1 MRKLNPVSRSAPKR
15 GNSCFLG
22 IGTSMRLIAILLCS
36 LFSTTAFS
44 APTAT
49 DYGLK
54 VAGVDVTSDNC
65 ADLSVIDGVKGTV
78 SYDPATKTLTLQDAT
93 IDKADAVNVKNVSVD
108 GLKVNI
114 VGTNNLTSDYGANIA
129 IGKETTFQGTGTL
142 KMKSNYY
149 GISVTRNDI
158 NNTIRDCKMYIE
170 GVTGLDGFFSNTT
183 LTIINAYIEIISTKA
198 AINRCDNLY
207 LQRCAITEPTGAVF
221 DASQRSIVVDGARVT
236 GKLVIAPEK
245 PVFKVAGVE
254 VTDANSGNLTTIA
267 GVEGKASYDPE
278 TQTLTLDN
286 ATITTNAVAGIANES
301 ATGLQVKLV
310 GNNTITSA
318 SAAGMVIGRQTRIVG
333 DGKLKVTSTGAS
345 AILMQGAPLSIEDCS
360 VVAEG
365 KYGIYADKG
374 DVKEVLTIRTA
385 SVEAQGASGSIAGLS
400 NLLLDRCIIN
410 QPQGA
415 AYDKALKGVAKD
427 GGLVTD
433 RVVIDI
439 EKYGLLIGGIEV
451 TSANYDDIYL
461 FPGVAGSLHYDPAKK
476 ILKMAYVNI
485 PTDDDKVAVHN
496 QSVDGLKIEMKGDN
510 TMSGGTGCILER
522 PTTITGSGNM
532 TITGTKGCGVALK
545 NTMLTIKGVEVRVSG
560 TTEGISGDKSADCGL
575 AVNDAH
581 VEAEGSQG
589 SVVGISKLQLNTCY
603 IKEPSGAA
611 FDATLKGVA
620 AKGAL
625 VKEKVV
631 MTPPIK
637 YGVMVAGVN
646 VSSDNCA
653 DLSVIDGVKGTVS
666 YDPATKTLTLKDA
679 TIDKPGD
686 DNIYNYGLDGLKIKV
701 LGTNSLTSDNSIS
714 IAIKEETTFVGNGTL
729 KIKSNYTGIGI
740 RRNEVNCTISECK
753 MYIEGVDGIDGN
765 FANNDLTI
773 RGAYIEL
780 DCRDDL
786 ISSITNLHLV
796 DCEIK
801 QPKGAVYDTA
811 LKAIVVDGVKQ
822 KGKLVIEPTT
832 DGIGAIDAD
841 VPARKQGIYTL
852 QGVKVAQDWNS
863 LPPGIYIRDG
873 KKMIKR

>member
-1 MRKLNPVSRSAPKR
+1 
-15 GNSCFLG
+15 
-22 IGTSMRLIAILLCS
+22 MRLIAILLCS

-93 IDKADAVNVKNVSVD
+93 IDKADEFTIENISVD

-114 VGTNNLTSDYGANIA
+114 VGTNNLS
-129 IGKETTFQGTGTL
+129 TTKFSSISVEKTTNFQGSGTL
-142 KMKSNYY
+142 KVKGKSY
-149 GISVTRNDI
+149 GISFGTNNLDI
-158 NNTIRDCKMYIE
+158 IIRDCKMYIE
-170 GVTGLDGFFSNTT
+170 GEWGIDGFFVNTN
-183 LTIINAYIEIISTKA
+183 LTIINANIEINSLRE
-198 AINRCDNLY
+198 AITRIDNLS
-207 LQRCAITEPTGAVF
+207 LLRCAITEPAGAIF
-221 DASQRSIVVDGARVT
+221 DASQRCLVVGGAYVS
-236 GKLVIAPEK
+236 KLVIAPEK

-286 ATITTNAVAGIANES
+286 ATITTNAVAGIANDG

-333 DGKLKVTSTGAS
+333 DGKLKVTSTGTS

-374 DVKEVLTIRTA
+374 DVKEVLTVRTA

-400 NLLLDRCIIN
+400 NLLLVRCIIS

-439 EKYGLLIGGIEV
+439 EKYGLLIGGIDV
-451 TSANYDDIYL
+451 TSANYDAIDKL
-461 FPGVAGSLHYDPAKK
+461 PGVTGFLSYDPAKK
-476 ILKMAYVNI
+476 ILRMAYAAI

-496 QSVDGLKIEMKGDN
+496 QSVDGLKIEMTGN
-510 TMSGGTGCILER
+510 NAMSGGTGCILER

-545 NTMLTIKGVEVRVSG
+545 NTMLTIKGIEVRVSG
-560 TTEGISGDKSADCGL
+560 ATEGISGDKSAGCGL
-575 AVNDAH
+575 AVYDAH

-637 YGVMVAGVN
+637 YGVMVAGVE
-646 VSSDNCA
+646 VTVDNCA

-679 TIDKPGD
+679 TIDKSGD
-686 DNIYNYGLDGLKIKV
+686 YNIYNYGLDGLKIKV
-701 LGTNSLTSDNSIS
+701 LGTNSLTSDNDIS
-714 IAIKEETTFVGNGTL
+714 INLKEEATFVGNGTL
-729 KIKSNYTGIGI
+729 KIKSNYYGIGI
-740 RRNEVNCTISECK
+740 RRDEVNCTISECK
-753 MYIEGVDGIDGN
+753 MYIESVSGIDGN
-765 FANNDLTI
+765 WEGNDLTI

-786 ISSITNLHLV
+786 ITCITNLHLV

-801 QPKGAVYDTA
+801 QPKGAVYDTS
-811 LKAIVVDGVKQ
+811 LQAIVVDGVKQ

-832 DGIGAIDAD
+832 DGIGTIDAD

>member
-1 MRKLNPVSRSAPKR
+1 
-15 GNSCFLG
+15 
-22 IGTSMRLIAILLCS
+22 MRLIAILLCS
-36 LFSTTAFS
+36 LFSTAAFS

-78 SYDPATKTLTLQDAT
+78 NYDPATKTLTLQDAT
-93 IDKADAVNVKNVSVD
+93 IDKADEFTIENKSVD

-114 VGTNNLTSDYGANIA
+114 VGTNNLSTTKFSSISVE
-129 IGKETTFQGTGTL
+129 KTTTFQGSGTL
-142 KMKSNYY
+142 KVKGNSY
-149 GISVTRNDI
+149 GISFG
-158 NNTIRDCKMYIE
+158 NNNLDVIIRDCKMYIE
-170 GVTGLDGFFSNTT
+170 GEWGIDGFFVNTN
-183 LTIINAYIEIISTKA
+183 LTIINANIEINSLKE
-198 AINRCDNLY
+198 AITRIDNLS
-207 LQRCAITEPTGAVF
+207 LQRCAITEPAGAIF
-221 DASQRSIVVDGARVT
+221 DASQRCLVVGGAYVS
-236 GKLVIAPEK
+236 KLVIAPEK

-254 VTDANSGNLTTIA
+254 VTDANRGNLTTIA

-286 ATITTNAVAGIANES
+286 ATITTNAVAGIANEG

-333 DGKLKVTSTGAS
+333 DGKLKVTSTGTS
-345 AILMQGAPLSIEDCS
+345 AILMQGAPLSIEGCS

-400 NLLLDRCIIN
+400 NLLLDRCIIS

-433 RVVIDI
+433 RVVIGI

-451 TSANYDDIYL
+451 TSANYDAIDKL
-461 FPGVAGSLHYDPAKK
+461 PGVTGSLSYDPAKK
-476 ILKMAYVNI
+476 ILRMAYVNI

-496 QSVDGLKIEMKGDN
+496 QSVDGLKIEMTGEN
-510 TMSGGTGCILER
+510 AMSGGTGCILER

-545 NTMLTIKGVEVRVSG
+545 NTMLTIKGIEVRVSG
-560 TTEGISGDKSADCGL
+560 ATEGISGDKSAGCGL

-620 AKGAL
+620 VKGVL

-637 YGVMVAGVN
+637 YGVMVAGVE
-646 VSSDNCA
+646 VTGDNCA

-679 TIDKPGD
+679 TIDKSGD

-701 LGTNSLTSDNSIS
+701 LGTNSLTSDHAVSINL
-714 IAIKEETTFVGNGTL
+714 KEETTFVGNGTL
-729 KIKSNYTGIGI
+729 KIKSDYYGIGI

-765 FANNDLTI
+765 FSKNDLTI

-786 ISSITNLHLV
+786 ITCITNLHLV

-801 QPKGAVYDTA
+801 QPKGAVYDTS
-811 LKAIVVDGVKQ
+811 LQAIVVDGVKQ
-822 KGKLVIEPTT
+822 TGKLIIEPTT
-832 DGIGAIDAD
+832 DGIGTIDAD

>member
-1 MRKLNPVSRSAPKR
+1 
-15 GNSCFLG
+15 
-22 IGTSMRLIAILLCS
+22 MRLIAIVLCS

-78 SYDPATKTLTLQDAT
+78 SYAPATKTLTLQDAT
-93 IDKADAVNVKNVSVD
+93 IDKADEFTIENISVD

-114 VGTNNLTSDYGANIA
+114 VGTNNLSTTKFSSISVE
-129 IGKETTFQGTGTL
+129 KTTTFQGTGTL
-142 KMKSNYY
+142 KVKGKSY
-149 GISVTRNDI
+149 GISFGNNNLDI
-158 NNTIRDCKMYIE
+158 IIRDCKMYIE
-170 GVTGLDGFFSNTT
+170 GEWGIDGFFVNTN
-183 LTIINAYIEIISTKA
+183 LTIINANIEINSLKE
-198 AINRCDNLY
+198 AITRMDNLS
-207 LQRCAITEPTGAVF
+207 LQRCAITEPAGAIF
-221 DASQRSIVVDGARVT
+221 DASQRCLVVGGAYVS
-236 GKLVIAPEK
+236 KLVIAPEK

-278 TQTLTLDN
+278 TLTLTLDN
-286 ATITTNAVAGIANES
+286 AIITTNAVAGIANES

-374 DVKEVLTIRTA
+374 DAKEVLTIRTA

-400 NLLLDRCIIN
+400 NLLLDRCIIS

-433 RVVIDI
+433 RVVIGI
-439 EKYGLLIGGIEV
+439 EKYGLLIGGIDV
-451 TSANYDDIYL
+451 TSANYDAIDQI
-461 FPGVAGSLHYDPAKK
+461 PGVTGSLSYDPAKK
-476 ILKMAYVNI
+476 ILRMVYAAI

-496 QSVDGLKIEMKGDN
+496 QSVDGLKIEMTGEN
-510 TMSGGTGCILER
+510 AMSGGTGCILER

-545 NTMLTIKGVEVRVSG
+545 NTMLTIKGIEVRVSG
-560 TTEGISGDKSADCGL
+560 ATEGISGDKSAGCGL

-637 YGVMVAGVN
+637 YGVMVAGVE
-646 VSSDNCA
+646 VTGDNCA

-679 TIDKPGD
+679 TIDKSGD

-701 LGTNSLTSDNSIS
+701 LGTNSLTSDNSTSIS
-714 IAIKEETTFVGNGTL
+714 LKEETTFVGNGTL
-729 KIKSNYTGIGI
+729 KIKSNYYGIGI
-740 RRNEVNCTISECK
+740 RRDEVNCTISECK

-765 FANNDLTI
+765 FSKNDLTI

-786 ISSITNLHLV
+786 ITCITNLHLV

-801 QPKGAVYDTA
+801 QPKGAIYDTS
-811 LKAIVVDGVKQ
+811 LQAIVVDGVKQ

-832 DGIGAIDAD
+832 DGIGTIDAD

>member
-93 IDKADAVNVKNVSVD
+93 IDKADEFTIENISVD

-114 VGTNNLTSDYGANIA
+114 VGTNNLSTTKFSSISVE
-129 IGKETTFQGTGTL
+129 KTTTFQGSGTL
-142 KMKSNYY
+142 KVKGKSY
-149 GISVTRNDI
+149 GISFG
-158 NNTIRDCKMYIE
+158 NNNLDVIIRDCKMYIE
-170 GVTGLDGFFSNTT
+170 GEWGIDGFFVNTN
-183 LTIINAYIEIISTKA
+183 LTIINANIEINSLKE
-198 AINRCDNLY
+198 AITRIDNLS
-207 LQRCAITEPTGAVF
+207 LQRCAITEPAGAIF
-221 DASQRSIVVDGARVT
+221 DASQRCLVVGGAYVS
-236 GKLVIAPEK
+236 KLVIAPEK

-278 TQTLTLDN
+278 TLTLTLDN

-333 DGKLKVTSTGAS
+333 DGKLKVTSTGTS
-345 AILMQGAPLSIEDCS
+345 AILMQGAPLSIDGCS

-400 NLLLDRCIIN
+400 NLLLDRCIIS

-439 EKYGLLIGGIEV
+439 EKYGLLIGGIDV
-451 TSANYDDIYL
+451 TSANYDAIDKL
-461 FPGVAGSLHYDPAKK
+461 PGVTGSLSYDPAKK
-476 ILKMAYVNI
+476 ILRMVYAAI

-496 QSVDGLKIEMKGDN
+496 QSVDGLKIEMTGN
-510 TMSGGTGCILER
+510 NAMSGGTGCILER

-560 TTEGISGDKSADCGL
+560 ATEGISGDKSAGCGL

-637 YGVMVAGVN
+637 YGVMVAGVE
-646 VSSDNCA
+646 VTVDNCA

-679 TIDKPGD
+679 TIDKSGD

-701 LGTNSLTSDNSIS
+701 LGTNSLTSDNGTSINL
-714 IAIKEETTFVGNGTL
+714 KEETTFVGNGTL
-729 KIKSNYTGIGI
+729 KIKSDYYGIGI
-740 RRNEVNCTISECK
+740 RNNEVNCTISECK
-753 MYIEGVDGIDGN
+753 IYIEGVDGIDGY
-765 FANNDLTI
+765 FVKNDLTI

-780 DCRDDL
+780 DCRDDF
-786 ISSITNLHLV
+786 ITCITNLHLV

-811 LKAIVVDGVKQ
+811 LQAIVVDGVKQ

-832 DGIGAIDAD
+832 DGIGTIDAD

>member
-1 MRKLNPVSRSAPKR
+1 MSKLNPVSRSAPKR

-36 LFSTTAFS
+36 LFSTAAFS

-78 SYDPATKTLTLQDAT
+78 SYDPATKTLTLQNAT
-93 IDKADAVNVKNVSVD
+93 IDKAGEFTIENINVD

-114 VGTNNLTSDYGANIA
+114 VGTNNLSTTKFSSISVE
-129 IGKETTFQGTGTL
+129 KTTTFQGSGTL
-142 KMKSNYY
+142 KVKGNSY
-149 GISVTRNDI
+149 GISAARNNLDI
-158 NNTIRDCKMYIE
+158 IIRDCKMYIE
-170 GVTGLDGFFSNTT
+170 GEWGIDGFFVNTN
-183 LTIINAYIEIISTKA
+183 LTIINANIEINSLRE
-198 AINRCDNLY
+198 AITRMDNLS
-207 LQRCAITEPTGAVF
+207 LQRCAITEPAGAIF
-221 DASQRSIVVDGARVT
+221 DASQRCLVVGGAYVS
-236 GKLVIAPEK
+236 KLVIAPEK

-286 ATITTNAVAGIANES
+286 ATITTNAVAGIANEG

-333 DGKLKVTSTGAS
+333 DGKLKVTSTGTS
-345 AILMQGAPLSIEDCS
+345 AILMQGAPLSIEGCS

-400 NLLLDRCIIN
+400 NLLLVRCIIS

-433 RVVIDI
+433 RVVIGI
-439 EKYGLLIGGIEV
+439 EKYGLLIGGIDV
-451 TSANYDDIYL
+451 TSANYNAIDQI
-461 FPGVAGSLHYDPAKK
+461 PGVTGSLSYDPAKK
-476 ILKMAYVNI
+476 ILRMAYAAI

-496 QSVDGLKIEMKGDN
+496 QSVDGLKIEMTGN
-510 TMSGGTGCILER
+510 NAMSGGTGCILER

-545 NTMLTIKGVEVRVSG
+545 NTMLTIKGIEVRVSG
-560 TTEGISGDKSADCGL
+560 TTEGISGDKSAGCGL

-620 AKGAL
+620 VKGAL

-637 YGVMVAGVN
+637 YGVIVAGVE
-646 VSSDNCA
+646 VTVDNCA

-666 YDPATKTLTLKDA
+666 YDPVTKTLTLKDA
-679 TIDKPGD
+679 TIDKSGD
-686 DNIYNYGLDGLKIKV
+686 YNIYNYGLDGLKIKV
-701 LGTNSLTSDNSIS
+701 LGTNSLTSDNDIS
-714 IAIKEETTFVGNGTL
+714 INLKEEATFVGNGTL
-729 KIKSNYTGIGI
+729 KIKSNYYGIGI
-740 RRNEVNCTISECK
+740 RRDEVNCTISECK
-753 MYIEGVDGIDGN
+753 MYIESVSGIDGN
-765 FANNDLTI
+765 WEGNDLTI

-780 DCRDDL
+780 DCSDNL
-786 ISSITNLHLV
+786 ITCIANLQLV

-822 KGKLVIEPTT
+822 KGKLIIEPTT

>member
-1 MRKLNPVSRSAPKR
+1 
-15 GNSCFLG
+15 
-22 IGTSMRLIAILLCS
+22 MRLIAILLCS

-78 SYDPATKTLTLQDAT
+78 SYAPATKTLTLQDAT
-93 IDKADAVNVKNVSVD
+93 IDKADEFTIENISVD

-114 VGTNNLTSDYGANIA
+114 VGTNNLSTTKFSSISVEKA
-129 IGKETTFQGTGTL
+129 TTFQGSGTL
-142 KMKSNYY
+142 KVKGKSY
-149 GISVTRNDI
+149 GISFG
-158 NNTIRDCKMYIE
+158 NNNLDVIIRDCKMYIE
-170 GVTGLDGFFSNTT
+170 GEWGIDGFFVNTN
-183 LTIINAYIEIISTKA
+183 LTIINANIEINSLKE
-198 AINRCDNLY
+198 AITRIDNLS
-207 LQRCAITEPTGAVF
+207 LQRCAITEPAGAIF
-221 DASQRSIVVDGARVT
+221 DASQRCLVVGGAYVS
-236 GKLVIAPEK
+236 KLVIAPEK

-278 TQTLTLDN
+278 TLTLTLDN

-333 DGKLKVTSTGAS
+333 DGKLKVTSTGTS
-345 AILMQGAPLSIEDCS
+345 AILMQGAPLSIDGCS

-439 EKYGLLIGGIEV
+439 EKYGLLIGGIDV
-451 TSANYDDIYL
+451 TSANYDAIDKL
-461 FPGVAGSLHYDPAKK
+461 PGVTGSLSYDPAKK
-476 ILKMAYVNI
+476 ILRMVYATI

-496 QSVDGLKIEMKGDN
+496 QSVDGLKIEMTGN
-510 TMSGGTGCILER
+510 NAMSGGTGCILER

-545 NTMLTIKGVEVRVSG
+545 NTMLTIKGIEVRVSG
-560 TTEGISGDKSADCGL
+560 ATEGISGDKSAGCGL

-637 YGVMVAGVN
+637 YGVMVAGVE
-646 VSSDNCA
+646 VTVDNCA

-679 TIDKPGD
+679 TIDKSGD

-701 LGTNSLTSDNSIS
+701 LGTNSLTSDHSIS
-714 IAIKEETTFVGNGTL
+714 INLKEETTFVGNGTL
-729 KIKSNYTGIGI
+729 KIKSDYYGIGI
-740 RRNEVNCTISECK
+740 RNNEVNCTISECK
-753 MYIEGVDGIDGN
+753 MYIECVDGIDGN
-765 FANNDLTI
+765 FSKNDLTI

-786 ISSITNLHLV
+786 ITCITNLHLV

-801 QPKGAVYDTA
+801 QPKGAVYDTS
-811 LKAIVVDGVKQ
+811 LQAIVVDGVKQ

-832 DGIGAIDAD
+832 DGIGTIDAD

>member
-1 MRKLNPVSRSAPKR
+1 
-15 GNSCFLG
+15 
-22 IGTSMRLIAILLCS
+22 MRLIAIFLCS

-78 SYDPATKTLTLQDAT
+78 NYDHATKTLTLQDAT
-93 IDKADAVNVKNVSVD
+93 IDKADEFTIENISVD

-114 VGTNNLTSDYGANIA
+114 VGTNNLSTTKFSSISVE
-129 IGKETTFQGTGTL
+129 KTTTFQGTGTL
-142 KMKSNYY
+142 KVKGNSY
-149 GISVTRNDI
+149 GISAARNNLDI
-158 NNTIRDCKMYIE
+158 IIRDCKMYIE
-170 GVTGLDGFFSNTT
+170 GEWGIDGFFVNTN
-183 LTIINAYIEIISTKA
+183 LTIINANIEINSLKE
-198 AINRCDNLY
+198 AITRIDNLS
-207 LQRCAITEPTGAVF
+207 LQRCAITEPAGAIF
-221 DASQRSIVVDGARVT
+221 DASQRCLVVGGAYVS
-236 GKLVIAPEK
+236 KLVIAPEK

-286 ATITTNAVAGIANES
+286 ATITTNAVAGIANEG

-333 DGKLKVTSTGAS
+333 DGKLKVTSTGTS
-345 AILMQGAPLSIEDCS
+345 AILMQGAPLSIEGCS

-374 DVKEVLTIRTA
+374 DVKEVLTVRTA

-400 NLLLDRCIIN
+400 NLLLVRCIIN

-415 AYDKALKGVAKD
+415 AYDKTLKGVAKD

-439 EKYGLLIGGIEV
+439 EKYGLLIGGIDV
-451 TSANYDDIYL
+451 TSANYDAIDKL
-461 FPGVAGSLHYDPAKK
+461 PGVTGSLSYDPAKK
-476 ILKMAYVNI
+476 ILRMAYVNI

-496 QSVDGLKIEMKGDN
+496 QSVDGLKIEMTGDN
-510 TMSGGTGCILER
+510 AMSGGTGCILER

-545 NTMLTIKGVEVRVSG
+545 NTMLTIKGIEVRVSG
-560 TTEGISGDKSADCGL
+560 ATEGISGDKSAGCGL

-637 YGVMVAGVN
+637 YGVMVAGVE
-646 VSSDNCA
+646 VTSDNCA

-679 TIDKPGD
+679 TIDKSGD

-701 LGTNSLTSDNSIS
+701 LGTNSLTSDNGIS
-714 IAIKEETTFVGNGTL
+714 INLKEETTFVGNGTL
-729 KIKSNYTGIGI
+729 KIKSDYYGIGI

-753 MYIEGVDGIDGN
+753 MYIESVDGIDGY
-765 FANNDLTI
+765 FIKNDLTI

-780 DCRDDL
+780 DCRDDF
-786 ISSITNLHLV
+786 ITSITNLHLV

-801 QPKGAVYDTA
+801 QPKGAIYDTS
-811 LKAIVVDGVKQ
+811 LQAIVVDGVKQ
-822 KGKLVIEPTT
+822 KGKLVIESTT
-832 DGIGAIDAD
+832 DGIGTIDAD

>member
-1 MRKLNPVSRSAPKR
+1 
-15 GNSCFLG
+15 
-22 IGTSMRLIAILLCS
+22 MRLIAILLCS

-78 SYDPATKTLTLQDAT
+78 NYDPATKTLTLQDAT
-93 IDKADAVNVKNVSVD
+93 IDKADEFTIENISVD
-108 GLKVNI
+108 GLKVNT
-114 VGTNNLTSDYGANIA
+114 VGTNNLSTTKFSSISVE
-129 IGKETTFQGTGTL
+129 KTTTFQGSGTL
-142 KMKSNYY
+142 KVKGKSY
-149 GISVTRNDI
+149 GISFG
-158 NNTIRDCKMYIE
+158 NNNLDVIIRDCKMYIE
-170 GVTGLDGFFSNTT
+170 GEWGIDGFFVNTN
-183 LTIINAYIEIISTKA
+183 LTIINANIEINSLKE
-198 AINRCDNLY
+198 AITRIDNLS
-207 LQRCAITEPTGAVF
+207 LQRCAITEPAGAIF
-221 DASQRSIVVDGARVT
+221 DASQRCLVVGGAYVS
-236 GKLVIAPEK
+236 KLVIAPEK

-278 TQTLTLDN
+278 TLTLTLDN

-333 DGKLKVTSTGAS
+333 DGKLKVTSTGTS
-345 AILMQGAPLSIEDCS
+345 AILMQGAPLSIDGCS

-439 EKYGLLIGGIEV
+439 EKYGLLIGGIDV
-451 TSANYDDIYL
+451 TSANYDAIDKL
-461 FPGVAGSLHYDPAKK
+461 PGVTGSLSYDPAKK
-476 ILKMAYVNI
+476 ILRMVYATI

-496 QSVDGLKIEMKGDN
+496 QSVDGLKIEMTGN
-510 TMSGGTGCILER
+510 NAMSGGTGCILER

-560 TTEGISGDKSADCGL
+560 ATEGISGDKSAGCGL

-637 YGVMVAGVN
+637 YGVMVAGVE
-646 VSSDNCA
+646 VTGDNCA

-679 TIDKPGD
+679 TIDKSGD

-701 LGTNSLTSDNSIS
+701 LGTNSLTSDNGTSINL
-714 IAIKEETTFVGNGTL
+714 KEETTFVGNGTL
-729 KIKSNYTGIGI
+729 KIKSDYYGIGI
-740 RRNEVNCTISECK
+740 RNNEVNCTISECK
-753 MYIEGVDGIDGN
+753 IYIEGVDGIDGY
-765 FANNDLTI
+765 FVKNDLTI

-780 DCRDDL
+780 DCRDDF
-786 ISSITNLHLV
+786 ITCITNLHLV

-801 QPKGAVYDTA
+801 QPKGAVYDTS
-811 LKAIVVDGVKQ
+811 LQAIVVDGVKQ

-832 DGIGAIDAD
+832 DGIGTIDAD

>member
-1 MRKLNPVSRSAPKR
+1 
-15 GNSCFLG
+15 
-22 IGTSMRLIAILLCS
+22 MRLIAILLCS

-65 ADLSVIDGVKGTV
+65 ADLSVINGVKGTV
-78 SYDPATKTLTLQDAT
+78 SYAPATKTLTLQDAT
-93 IDKADAVNVKNVSVD
+93 IDKADEFTIENISVD

-114 VGTNNLTSDYGANIA
+114 VGTNNLSTTKFSSISVE
-129 IGKETTFQGTGTL
+129 KTTTFQGTGTL
-142 KMKSNYY
+142 KVKGNSY
-149 GISVTRNDI
+149 GISAARNNLDI
-158 NNTIRDCKMYIE
+158 IIRDCKMYIE
-170 GVTGLDGFFSNTT
+170 GEWGIDGFFVNTN
-183 LTIINAYIEIISTKA
+183 LTIINANIEINSLKE
-198 AINRCDNLY
+198 AITRMDNLS
-207 LQRCAITEPTGAVF
+207 LQRCAITEPAGAIF
-221 DASQRSIVVDGARVT
+221 DASQRCLVVGGAYVS
-236 GKLVIAPEK
+236 KLVIAPEK

-286 ATITTNAVAGIANES
+286 ATITTNAVAGIANEG

-333 DGKLKVTSTGAS
+333 DGKLKVTSTGTS

-374 DVKEVLTIRTA
+374 DVKEVLTVRTA

-400 NLLLDRCIIN
+400 NLLLVRCIIN

-439 EKYGLLIGGIEV
+439 EKYGLLIGGIDV
-451 TSANYDDIYL
+451 TSANYNAIDQI
-461 FPGVAGSLHYDPAKK
+461 PGVTGSLSYDPAKK
-476 ILKMAYVNI
+476 ILRMAYATI

-496 QSVDGLKIEMKGDN
+496 QSVDGLKIEMTGEN
-510 TMSGGTGCILER
+510 AMSGGTGCILER

-545 NTMLTIKGVEVRVSG
+545 NTMLTIKGIEVRVSG
-560 TTEGISGDKSADCGL
+560 ATEGISGDKSAGCGL

-620 AKGAL
+620 VKGAL

-637 YGVMVAGVN
+637 YGVMVAGVE
-646 VSSDNCA
+646 VTSDNCA

-679 TIDKPGD
+679 TIDKSGD

-701 LGTNSLTSDNSIS
+701 LGTNSLTSDHSIS
-714 IAIKEETTFVGNGTL
+714 INLKEETTFVGNGML
-729 KIKSNYTGIGI
+729 KIKGYYYGIGI

-753 MYIEGVDGIDGN
+753 IYIESMAGIDGN
-765 FANNDLTI
+765 WEGNDLTI

-780 DCRDDL
+780 DCRNDL

-822 KGKLVIEPTT
+822 TGKLIIEPTT

-863 LPPGIYIRDG
+863 LPPGTYIRDG

>member
-1 MRKLNPVSRSAPKR
+1 
-15 GNSCFLG
+15 
-22 IGTSMRLIAILLCS
+22 MRLIAILLCS
-36 LFSTTAFS
+36 LFSTAAFS

-49 DYGLK
+49 DYGLR

-93 IDKADAVNVKNVSVD
+93 IDKADEFTIENISVD

-114 VGTNNLTSDYGANIA
+114 VGTNNLSTTKFSSISVE
-129 IGKETTFQGTGTL
+129 KTTTFQGTGTL
-142 KMKSNYY
+142 KVKGNSY
-149 GISVTRNDI
+149 GISAARNNLDI
-158 NNTIRDCKMYIE
+158 IIRDCKMYIE
-170 GVTGLDGFFSNTT
+170 GEWGIDGFFVNTN
-183 LTIINAYIEIISTKA
+183 LTIINANIEINSLKE
-198 AINRCDNLY
+198 AITRIDNLS
-207 LQRCAITEPTGAVF
+207 LQRCAITEPAGAIF
-221 DASQRSIVVDGARVT
+221 DASQRCLVVGGAYVS
-236 GKLVIAPEK
+236 KLVIAPEK

-286 ATITTNAVAGIANES
+286 ATITTNAVAGIANEG

-318 SAAGMVIGRQTRIVG
+318 SAAGMLIGRQTRIVG

-345 AILMQGAPLSIEDCS
+345 AILMQGAPLSIEGCS

-400 NLLLDRCIIN
+400 NLLLDRCIIS

-433 RVVIDI
+433 RVVIGI

-476 ILKMAYVNI
+476 ILRMVYATI

-496 QSVDGLKIEMKGDN
+496 QSVDGLKIEMTGEN
-510 TMSGGTGCILER
+510 AMTGGTGCILER

-560 TTEGISGDKSADCGL
+560 ATEGISGDKSAGSGL

-589 SVVGISKLQLNTCY
+589 SVVGISKLQLNMCY

-620 AKGAL
+620 VKGAL

-631 MTPPIK
+631 MTPPVK
-637 YGVMVAGVN
+637 YGVMVAGVE
-646 VSSDNCA
+646 VTVDNCA

-686 DNIYNYGLDGLKIKV
+686 DNIYNYGLDGFKIKV
-701 LGTNSLTSDNSIS
+701 LGTNSLTSDQSTSINL
-714 IAIKEETTFVGNGTL
+714 KEETTFVGNGTL
-729 KIKSNYTGIGI
+729 KIKSDYYGIGI

-753 MYIEGVDGIDGN
+753 IYIESMVGIDGN
-765 FANNDLTI
+765 FAKNDLTI

-780 DCRDDL
+780 DCRNDL

-822 KGKLVIEPTT
+822 TGKLIIEPTT
-832 DGIGAIDAD
+832 DGIGTIDAD

>member
-1 MRKLNPVSRSAPKR
+1 
-15 GNSCFLG
+15 
-22 IGTSMRLIAILLCS
+22 MRLIAILLCS
-36 LFSTTAFS
+36 LLSTTAFS

-93 IDKADAVNVKNVSVD
+93 IDKADEFTIENISVD

-114 VGTNNLTSDYGANIA
+114 VGTNNLSTTKFSSISVE
-129 IGKETTFQGTGTL
+129 KTTTFQGSGTL
-142 KMKSNYY
+142 KVKGKSY
-149 GISVTRNDI
+149 GISFG
-158 NNTIRDCKMYIE
+158 NNNLDVIIRDCKMYIE
-170 GVTGLDGFFSNTT
+170 GEWGIDGFFVNTN
-183 LTIINAYIEIISTKA
+183 LTIINANIEINSLKE
-198 AINRCDNLY
+198 AITRMDNLS
-207 LQRCAITEPTGAVF
+207 LLRCAITEPAGAIF
-221 DASQRSIVVDGARVT
+221 DASQRCLVVGGAYVS
-236 GKLVIAPEK
+236 KLVIAPEK

-286 ATITTNAVAGIANES
+286 ATITTNAVAGIANDG

-333 DGKLKVTSTGAS
+333 DGKLKVTSTGTS
-345 AILMQGAPLSIEDCS
+345 AILMQGAPLSIDGCS

-433 RVVIDI
+433 RVVIGI
-439 EKYGLLIGGIEV
+439 EKYGLLIGGIDV
-451 TSANYDDIYL
+451 TSANYNAIDQI
-461 FPGVAGSLHYDPAKK
+461 PGVTGSLSYDPAKK
-476 ILKMAYVNI
+476 ILRMAYATI

-496 QSVDGLKIEMKGDN
+496 QSVDGLKIEMTGEN
-510 TMSGGTGCILER
+510 AMSGGTGCILER

-545 NTMLTIKGVEVRVSG
+545 NTMLTIKGIEVRVSG
-560 TTEGISGDKSADCGL
+560 ATEGISGDKSAGCGL

-620 AKGAL
+620 VKGAL

-637 YGVMVAGVN
+637 YGVMVAGVE
-646 VSSDNCA
+646 VTSDNCA

-679 TIDKPGD
+679 TIDKSGD

-701 LGTNSLTSDNSIS
+701 LGTNSLTSDNGTSINL
-714 IAIKEETTFVGNGTL
+714 KEETTFVGNGTL
-729 KIKSNYTGIGI
+729 KIKSDYYGIGI
-740 RRNEVNCTISECK
+740 RNNEVNCTISECK
-753 MYIEGVDGIDGN
+753 IYIEGVDGIDGY
-765 FANNDLTI
+765 FVKNDLTI

-780 DCRDDL
+780 DCRDDF
-786 ISSITNLHLV
+786 ITCITNLHLV

-801 QPKGAVYDTA
+801 QPKGAVYDTS
-811 LKAIVVDGVKQ
+811 LQAIVVDGVKQ

-863 LPPGIYIRDG
+863 LPPGTYIRDG

>member
-1 MRKLNPVSRSAPKR
+1 MRKLNTVSRSAPKR

-36 LFSTTAFS
+36 LFSTAAFS

-93 IDKADAVNVKNVSVD
+93 IDKADEFTIENKSVD

-114 VGTNNLTSDYGANIA
+114 VGTNNLSTTNYSSINVE
-129 IGKETTFQGTGTL
+129 KTTTFQGSGTL
-142 KMKSNYY
+142 KVKGKSY
-149 GISVTRNDI
+149 GICFGNNNLDI
-158 NNTIRDCKMYIE
+158 IIRDCKMYIE
-170 GVTGLDGFFSNTT
+170 GEWGIDGFIVNTN
-183 LTIINAYIEIISTKA
+183 LTIINANIEINSLREAISR
-198 AINRCDNLY
+198 IDNLS
-207 LQRCAITEPTGAVF
+207 LLRCAITEPAGAIF
-221 DASQRSIVVDGARVT
+221 DASQRCLVVGGAYVS
-236 GKLVIAPEK
+236 KLVIAPEK

-286 ATITTNAVAGIANES
+286 ATITTNTVAGIANES

-333 DGKLKVTSTGAS
+333 DGKLKVTSTGTS
-345 AILMQGAPLSIEDCS
+345 AILMQGAPLSIEGCS

-374 DVKEVLTIRTA
+374 DVKEVLTVRTA

-400 NLLLDRCIIN
+400 NLLLVRCIIS

-439 EKYGLLIGGIEV
+439 EKYGLLIGGIDV
-451 TSANYDDIYL
+451 TSANYDAIDKL
-461 FPGVAGSLHYDPAKK
+461 PGVTGSLSYDPAKK

-496 QSVDGLKIEMKGDN
+496 QSVDGLKIEMTGDN

-560 TTEGISGDKSADCGL
+560 ATEGISGDKSAGCGL

-611 FDATLKGVA
+611 FDATLMGVA

-631 MTPPIK
+631 MTPPVK
-637 YGVMVAGVN
+637 YGVMVAGVE
-646 VSSDNCA
+646 VTVDNCA

-679 TIDKPGD
+679 TIDKSGD
-686 DNIYNYGLDGLKIKV
+686 YNIYNYGLDGLKIKV
-701 LGTNSLTSDNSIS
+701 LGTNSLTSDNDIS
-714 IAIKEETTFVGNGTL
+714 INLKEEATFVGNGTL
-729 KIKSNYTGIGI
+729 KIKSNYYGIGI
-740 RRNEVNCTISECK
+740 RRDEVNCTISECK
-753 MYIEGVDGIDGN
+753 MYIESVSGIDGN
-765 FANNDLTI
+765 FAKNDLTI

-786 ISSITNLHLV
+786 ITYITNLHLV

-822 KGKLVIEPTT
+822 KGKLIIKPTT

-841 VPARKQGIYTL
+841 APARKQGIYTL

>member
-1 MRKLNPVSRSAPKR
+1 
-15 GNSCFLG
+15 
-22 IGTSMRLIAILLCS
+22 MRLIAILLCS

-93 IDKADAVNVKNVSVD
+93 IDKADELTIENISVD

-114 VGTNNLTSDYGANIA
+114 VGTNNLNTTKFSSISVE
-129 IGKETTFQGTGTL
+129 KTTTFQGSGTL
-142 KMKSNYY
+142 KVKGKSY
-149 GISVTRNDI
+149 GISFG
-158 NNTIRDCKMYIE
+158 NNNLDVIIRDCKMYIE
-170 GVTGLDGFFSNTT
+170 SEWGIDGFFVNTN
-183 LTIINAYIEIISTKA
+183 LTIINANIEINSLKE
-198 AINRCDNLY
+198 AITRIDNLS
-207 LQRCAITEPTGAVF
+207 LQRCAITEPAGAIF
-221 DASQRSIVVDGARVT
+221 DASQRCLVVGGAYVS
-236 GKLVIAPEK
+236 KLVIAPEK

-345 AILMQGAPLSIEDCS
+345 AILMQGAPLSIEGCS

-374 DVKEVLTIRTA
+374 DVKEVLTVRTA

-400 NLLLDRCIIN
+400 NLLLVRCIIS

-439 EKYGLLIGGIEV
+439 EKYGLLIGGIDV
-451 TSANYDDIYL
+451 TSANYDAIDKL
-461 FPGVAGSLHYDPAKK
+461 PGVTGSLSYDPAKK
-476 ILKMAYVNI
+476 ILRMAYAAI

-496 QSVDGLKIEMKGDN
+496 QSVDGLKIEMTGEN
-510 TMSGGTGCILER
+510 AMSGGTGCILER

-545 NTMLTIKGVEVRVSG
+545 NTMLTIKGIEVRVSG

-631 MTPPIK
+631 MTQPVK
-637 YGVMVAGVN
+637 YGVMVAGVE
-646 VSSDNCA
+646 VTGDNCA

-679 TIDKPGD
+679 TIDKSGD

-701 LGTNSLTSDNSIS
+701 LGTNSLTSDNGIS
-714 IAIKEETTFVGNGTL
+714 INLKEETTFVGNGTL
-729 KIKSNYTGIGI
+729 KIKSDYYGIGI
-740 RRNEVNCTISECK
+740 RNNEVNCTISECK
-753 MYIEGVDGIDGN
+753 MYIEGVDGIDGY
-765 FANNDLTI
+765 FVKNDLTI

-780 DCRDDL
+780 DCRDDF
-786 ISSITNLHLV
+786 ITCITNLHLV

-801 QPKGAVYDTA
+801 QPKGAVYDTS
-811 LKAIVVDGVKQ
+811 LQAIVVDGVKQ
-822 KGKLVIEPTT
+822 TGKLIIEPTT
-832 DGIGAIDAD
+832 DGIGTIDAD

>member
-1 MRKLNPVSRSAPKR
+1 
-15 GNSCFLG
+15 
-22 IGTSMRLIAILLCS
+22 MRLIAILLCS
-36 LFSTTAFS
+36 LFTTTAFS

-93 IDKADAVNVKNVSVD
+93 IDKADEFTIENKSVD

-114 VGTNNLTSDYGANIA
+114 VGTNNLSTTKFSSISVE
-129 IGKETTFQGTGTL
+129 KTTTFQGTGTL
-142 KMKSNYY
+142 KVKGKSY
-149 GISVTRNDI
+149 GISFG
-158 NNTIRDCKMYIE
+158 NNNLDVIIRDCKMYIE
-170 GVTGLDGFFSNTT
+170 GEWGIDGFFVNTN
-183 LTIINAYIEIISTKA
+183 LTIINANIEINSLRE
-198 AINRCDNLY
+198 AITRIDNLS
-207 LQRCAITEPTGAVF
+207 LLRCAITEPAGAIF
-221 DASQRSIVVDGARVT
+221 DASQRCLVVGGAYVS
-236 GKLVIAPEK
+236 KLVIAPEK

-278 TQTLTLDN
+278 TLTLTLDN

-333 DGKLKVTSTGAS
+333 DGKLKVTSTGTS
-345 AILMQGAPLSIEDCS
+345 AILMQGAPLSIEGCS

-374 DVKEVLTIRTA
+374 DVKEVLTVRTA

-400 NLLLDRCIIN
+400 NLLLDRCIIS

-439 EKYGLLIGGIEV
+439 EKYGLLIGGIDV
-451 TSANYDDIYL
+451 TSANYDAIDKL
-461 FPGVAGSLHYDPAKK
+461 PGVTGSLSYDPAKK
-476 ILKMAYVNI
+476 ILRMVYATI

-496 QSVDGLKIEMKGDN
+496 QSVDGLKIEMTGN
-510 TMSGGTGCILER
+510 NAMSGGTGCILER

-560 TTEGISGDKSADCGL
+560 ATEGISGDKSAGCGL

-637 YGVMVAGVN
+637 YGVMVAGVE
-646 VSSDNCA
+646 VTVDNCA

-686 DNIYNYGLDGLKIKV
+686 YNIYNYGLDGLKIKV
-701 LGTNSLTSDNSIS
+701 LGTNSLTSDNDIS
-714 IAIKEETTFVGNGTL
+714 INLKEEATFVGNGTL
-729 KIKSNYTGIGI
+729 KIKSNYYGIGI
-740 RRNEVNCTISECK
+740 RRDEVNCTISECK
-753 MYIEGVDGIDGN
+753 MYIESVSGIDGN
-765 FANNDLTI
+765 FAKNDLTI

-786 ISSITNLHLV
+786 ITYITNLHLV

-832 DGIGAIDAD
+832 DGIGTIDAD

-852 QGVKVAQDWNS
+852 QGVKVAQDWDS

>member
-36 LFSTTAFS
+36 LFTTTAFS

-93 IDKADAVNVKNVSVD
+93 IDKADEFTIENKSVD

-114 VGTNNLTSDYGANIA
+114 VGTNNLSTTKFSSISVE
-129 IGKETTFQGTGTL
+129 KTTTFQGTGTL
-142 KMKSNYY
+142 KVKGKSY
-149 GISVTRNDI
+149 GISFG
-158 NNTIRDCKMYIE
+158 NNNLDVIIRDCKMYIE
-170 GVTGLDGFFSNTT
+170 GEWGIDGFFVNTN
-183 LTIINAYIEIISTKA
+183 LTIINANIEINSLRE
-198 AINRCDNLY
+198 AITRIDNLS
-207 LQRCAITEPTGAVF
+207 LLRCAITEPAGAIF
-221 DASQRSIVVDGARVT
+221 DASQRCLVVGGAYVS
-236 GKLVIAPEK
+236 KLVIAPEK

-278 TQTLTLDN
+278 TLTLTLDN

-333 DGKLKVTSTGAS
+333 DGKLKVTSTGTS
-345 AILMQGAPLSIEDCS
+345 AILMQGAPLSIEGCS

-374 DVKEVLTIRTA
+374 DVKEVLTVRTA
-385 SVEAQGASGSIAGLS
+385 SAEAQGASGSIAGLS
-400 NLLLDRCIIN
+400 NLLLDRCIIS

-439 EKYGLLIGGIEV
+439 EKYGLLIGGIDV
-451 TSANYDDIYL
+451 TSANYDAIDKL
-461 FPGVAGSLHYDPAKK
+461 PGVTGSLSYDPAKK
-476 ILKMAYVNI
+476 ILRMVYATI

-496 QSVDGLKIEMKGDN
+496 QSVDGLKIEMTGN
-510 TMSGGTGCILER
+510 NAMSGGTGCILER

-560 TTEGISGDKSADCGL
+560 ATEGISGDKSAGCGL

-637 YGVMVAGVN
+637 YGVMVAGVE
-646 VSSDNCA
+646 VTVDNCA

-686 DNIYNYGLDGLKIKV
+686 YNIYNYGLDGLKIKV
-701 LGTNSLTSDNSIS
+701 LGTNSLTSDNDIS
-714 IAIKEETTFVGNGTL
+714 INLKEEATFVGNGTL
-729 KIKSNYTGIGI
+729 KIKSNYYGIGI
-740 RRNEVNCTISECK
+740 RRDEVNCTISECK
-753 MYIEGVDGIDGN
+753 MYIESVSGIDGN
-765 FANNDLTI
+765 FAKNDLTI

-786 ISSITNLHLV
+786 ITYITNLHLV

-832 DGIGAIDAD
+832 DGIGTIDAD

-852 QGVKVAQDWNS
+852 QGVKVAQDWDS

>member
-1 MRKLNPVSRSAPKR
+1 
-15 GNSCFLG
+15 
-22 IGTSMRLIAILLCS
+22 MRLIAILLCS
-36 LFSTTAFS
+36 LLSTTAFS

-78 SYDPATKTLTLQDAT
+78 NYDPATKTLTLQDAT
-93 IDKADAVNVKNVSVD
+93 IDKADEFTIENISVD

-114 VGTNNLTSDYGANIA
+114 VGTNNLSTTKFSSISVE
-129 IGKETTFQGTGTL
+129 KTTTFQGTGTL
-142 KMKSNYY
+142 KVKGNSY
-149 GISVTRNDI
+149 GISAARNNLDI
-158 NNTIRDCKMYIE
+158 IIRDCKMYIE
-170 GVTGLDGFFSNTT
+170 GEWGIDGFFVNTN
-183 LTIINAYIEIISTKA
+183 LTIINANIEINSLKE
-198 AINRCDNLY
+198 AITRMDNLS
-207 LQRCAITEPTGAVF
+207 LLRCAITEPAGAIF
-221 DASQRSIVVDGARVT
+221 DASQRCLVVGGAYVS
-236 GKLVIAPEK
+236 KLVIAPDK

-286 ATITTNAVAGIANES
+286 ATITTNAVAGIANEG

-333 DGKLKVTSTGAS
+333 DGKLKVTSTGTS
-345 AILMQGAPLSIEDCS
+345 AILMQGAPLSIDGCS

-439 EKYGLLIGGIEV
+439 EKYGLLIGGIDV
-451 TSANYDDIYL
+451 TSANYDAIDQL
-461 FPGVAGSLHYDPAKK
+461 PGVTGSLSYDPAKK
-476 ILKMAYVNI
+476 ILRMAYATI

-496 QSVDGLKIEMKGDN
+496 QSVDGLKIEMTGEN
-510 TMSGGTGCILER
+510 AMSGGTGCILER

-545 NTMLTIKGVEVRVSG
+545 NTMLTIKGIEVRVSG
-560 TTEGISGDKSADCGL
+560 ATEGISGDKSAGCGL

-637 YGVMVAGVN
+637 YGVMVAGVE
-646 VSSDNCA
+646 VTGDNCA

-679 TIDKPGD
+679 TIDKSGD

-701 LGTNSLTSDNSIS
+701 LGTNSLTSDNGTSINL
-714 IAIKEETTFVGNGTL
+714 KEETTFVGNGTL
-729 KIKSNYTGIGI
+729 KIKSDYYGIGI
-740 RRNEVNCTISECK
+740 RNNEVNCTISECK
-753 MYIEGVDGIDGN
+753 IYIEGVDGIDGY
-765 FANNDLTI
+765 FVKNDLTI

-780 DCRDDL
+780 DCRDDF
-786 ISSITNLHLV
+786 ITCITNLHLV

-801 QPKGAVYDTA
+801 QPKGAVYDTS
-811 LKAIVVDGVKQ
+811 LQAIVVDGVKQ

-832 DGIGAIDAD
+832 DGIGTIDAD

>member
-78 SYDPATKTLTLQDAT
+78 SYAPATKTLTLQDAT
-93 IDKADAVNVKNVSVD
+93 IDKADEFTIENISVD

-114 VGTNNLTSDYGANIA
+114 VGTNNLSTTKFSSISVE
-129 IGKETTFQGTGTL
+129 KTTTFQGSGTL
-142 KMKSNYY
+142 KVKGKSY
-149 GISVTRNDI
+149 GISFG
-158 NNTIRDCKMYIE
+158 NNNLDVIIRDCKMYIE
-170 GVTGLDGFFSNTT
+170 GEWGIDGFFVNTN
-183 LTIINAYIEIISTKA
+183 LTIINANIEINSLKE
-198 AINRCDNLY
+198 AITRIDNLS
-207 LQRCAITEPTGAVF
+207 LQRCAITEPAGAIF
-221 DASQRSIVVDGARVT
+221 DASQRCLVVGGAYVS
-236 GKLVIAPEK
+236 KLVIAPEK

-278 TQTLTLDN
+278 TLTLTLDN

-333 DGKLKVTSTGAS
+333 DGKLKVTSTGTS
-345 AILMQGAPLSIEDCS
+345 AILMQGAPLSIDGCS

-439 EKYGLLIGGIEV
+439 EKYGLLIGGIDV
-451 TSANYDDIYL
+451 TSANYDAIDKL
-461 FPGVAGSLHYDPAKK
+461 PGVTGSLSYDPAKK
-476 ILKMAYVNI
+476 ILRMVYATI

-496 QSVDGLKIEMKGDN
+496 QSVDGLKIEMTGN
-510 TMSGGTGCILER
+510 NAMSGGTGCILER

-560 TTEGISGDKSADCGL
+560 ATEGISGDKSAGCGL

-637 YGVMVAGVN
+637 YGVMVAGVE
-646 VSSDNCA
+646 VTVDNCA

-679 TIDKPGD
+679 TIDKSGD

-701 LGTNSLTSDNSIS
+701 LGTNSLTSDNGTSINL
-714 IAIKEETTFVGNGTL
+714 KEETTFVGNGTL
-729 KIKSNYTGIGI
+729 KIKSDYYGIGI
-740 RRNEVNCTISECK
+740 RNNEVNCTISECK
-753 MYIEGVDGIDGN
+753 IYIEGVDGIDGY
-765 FANNDLTI
+765 FVKNDLTI

-780 DCRDDL
+780 DCRDDF
-786 ISSITNLHLV
+786 ITCITNLHLV

-801 QPKGAVYDTA
+801 QPKGAVYDTS
-811 LKAIVVDGVKQ
+811 LQAIVVDGVKQ

-832 DGIGAIDAD
+832 DGIGTIDAD

>member
-1 MRKLNPVSRSAPKR
+1 
-15 GNSCFLG
+15 
-22 IGTSMRLIAILLCS
+22 MRLIAILLCS

-93 IDKADAVNVKNVSVD
+93 IDKADEFTIENINVD

-114 VGTNNLTSDYGANIA
+114 VGTNNLSTTKFSSISVE
-129 IGKETTFQGTGTL
+129 KTTTFQGTGTL
-142 KMKSNYY
+142 KVKGNSY
-149 GISVTRNDI
+149 GISAARNNLDI
-158 NNTIRDCKMYIE
+158 IIRDCKMYIE
-170 GVTGLDGFFSNTT
+170 GEWGIDGFFVNTN
-183 LTIINAYIEIISTKA
+183 LTIINANIEINSLKE
-198 AINRCDNLY
+198 AITRIDNLS
-207 LQRCAITEPTGAVF
+207 LQRCAITEPAGAIF
-221 DASQRSIVVDGARVT
+221 DASQRCLVVGGAYVS
-236 GKLVIAPEK
+236 KLVIAPEK

-278 TQTLTLDN
+278 TLTLTLDN
-286 ATITTNAVAGIANES
+286 ATITTNAVAGIANEG

-333 DGKLKVTSTGAS
+333 DGKLKVTSTGTS
-345 AILMQGAPLSIEDCS
+345 AILMQGAPLSIEGCS

-400 NLLLDRCIIN
+400 NLLLVRCIIS

-439 EKYGLLIGGIEV
+439 EKYGLLIGGIDV
-451 TSANYDDIYL
+451 TSANYDAIDKL
-461 FPGVAGSLHYDPAKK
+461 PGVTGSLSYDPAKK
-476 ILKMAYVNI
+476 ILRMVYATI

-496 QSVDGLKIEMKGDN
+496 QSVDGLKIEMTGN
-510 TMSGGTGCILER
+510 NAMSGGTGCILER

-560 TTEGISGDKSADCGL
+560 ATEGISGDKSAGCGL

-620 AKGAL
+620 VKGAL

-637 YGVMVAGVN
+637 YGVMVAGVE
-646 VSSDNCA
+646 VTVDNCA

-679 TIDKPGD
+679 TIDKSGD

-701 LGTNSLTSDNSIS
+701 LGTNSLTSDHSIS
-714 IAIKEETTFVGNGTL
+714 INLKEETTFVGNGTL
-729 KIKSNYTGIGI
+729 KIKSDYYGIGI

-753 MYIEGVDGIDGN
+753 IYIEGVDGIDGY
-765 FANNDLTI
+765 FVKNDLTI

-780 DCRDDL
+780 DCRDDF
-786 ISSITNLHLV
+786 ITCITNLHLV

-801 QPKGAVYDTA
+801 QPKGAVYDTS
-811 LKAIVVDGVKQ
+811 LQAIVVDGVKQ

-832 DGIGAIDAD
+832 DGIGTIDAD

>member
-1 MRKLNPVSRSAPKR
+1 MRKLNTVSRSAPKR

-36 LFSTTAFS
+36 LFSTAAFS

-65 ADLSVIDGVKGTV
+65 TDLSVIDGVKGTV

-93 IDKADAVNVKNVSVD
+93 IDKADEFTIENKSVD

-114 VGTNNLTSDYGANIA
+114 VGTNNLSTTKYSSINVE
-129 IGKETTFQGTGTL
+129 KTTTFQGSGTL
-142 KMKSNYY
+142 KVKGKSY
-149 GISVTRNDI
+149 GISFGTNNLDI
-158 NNTIRDCKMYIE
+158 IIRDCKMYIE
-170 GVTGLDGFFSNTT
+170 GEWGIDGFIVNTN
-183 LTIINAYIEIISTKA
+183 LTIINANIEINSLIE
-198 AINRCDNLY
+198 AITRIDNLS
-207 LQRCAITEPTGAVF
+207 LLRCAITEPAGAIF
-221 DASQRSIVVDGARVT
+221 DASQRCLVVGGAYVS
-236 GKLVIAPEK
+236 KLVIAPEK

-333 DGKLKVTSTGAS
+333 DGKLKVTSTGTS

-374 DVKEVLTIRTA
+374 DVKEVLTVRTA

-400 NLLLDRCIIN
+400 NLLLVRCIIN

-439 EKYGLLIGGIEV
+439 EKYGLLIGGIDV
-451 TSANYDDIYL
+451 TSANYDAIDKL
-461 FPGVAGSLHYDPAKK
+461 PGVTGSLSYDPAKK
-476 ILKMAYVNI
+476 ILRMAYATI

-496 QSVDGLKIEMKGDN
+496 QSVDGLKIEMTGN
-510 TMSGGTGCILER
+510 NSMSGGTGCILER
-522 PTTITGSGNM
+522 STTITGSGNM

-560 TTEGISGDKSADCGL
+560 ATEGISGDKSAGCGL

-637 YGVMVAGVN
+637 YGVMVAGVE
-646 VSSDNCA
+646 VTVDNCA

-679 TIDKPGD
+679 TIDKSGD
-686 DNIYNYGLDGLKIKV
+686 YNIYNYGLDGLKIKV
-701 LGTNSLTSDNSIS
+701 LGTNSLTSDNDIS
-714 IAIKEETTFVGNGTL
+714 INLKEETTFVGNGTL
-729 KIKSNYTGIGI
+729 KIKSNYYGIGI
-740 RRNEVNCTISECK
+740 RRDEVNCTISECK
-753 MYIEGVDGIDGN
+753 MYIESVSGIDGN
-765 FANNDLTI
+765 LVKNDLTI

-786 ISSITNLHLV
+786 ITYITNLHLV

-822 KGKLVIEPTT
+822 TGKLVIEPTT
-832 DGIGAIDAD
+832 DGIGTIDAD

-852 QGVKVAQDWNS
+852 QGVKVVQDWNS

>member
-1 MRKLNPVSRSAPKR
+1 MRKLNTVSRSAPKR

-22 IGTSMRLIAILLCS
+22 IGTSMRLIAIFLCS

-93 IDKADAVNVKNVSVD
+93 IDKADELTIENKSVD

-114 VGTNNLTSDYGANIA
+114 VGTNNLSTTKYSSI
-129 IGKETTFQGTGTL
+129 IVEKTTTFQGTGTL
-142 KMKSNYY
+142 KVKGNSY
-149 GISVTRNDI
+149 GISAARDNLDI
-158 NNTIRDCKMYIE
+158 IIRDCKMYIE
-170 GVTGLDGFFSNTT
+170 GEWGIDGFFVNTN
-183 LTIINAYIEIISTKA
+183 LTIINANIEINSLKE
-198 AINRCDNLY
+198 AITRMDNLS
-207 LQRCAITEPTGAVF
+207 LQRCAITEPAGAIF
-221 DASQRSIVVDGARVT
+221 DASQRCLVVGGAYVS
-236 GKLVIAPEK
+236 KLVIAPEK

-286 ATITTNAVAGIANES
+286 ATITTNAVAGIANEG

-333 DGKLKVTSTGAS
+333 DGKLKVTSTGTS
-345 AILMQGAPLSIEDCS
+345 AILMQGAPLSIEGCS

-374 DVKEVLTIRTA
+374 DVKEVLTVRTA

-400 NLLLDRCIIN
+400 NLLLVRCIIS

-433 RVVIDI
+433 RVVIGI

-476 ILKMAYVNI
+476 ILRMAYVTI

-496 QSVDGLKIEMKGDN
+496 QSVDGLKIEMTGEN
-510 TMSGGTGCILER
+510 AMSGGTGCILER

-545 NTMLTIKGVEVRVSG
+545 NTMLTIKGIEVRVSG
-560 TTEGISGDKSADCGL
+560 ATEGISGDKSAGCGL

-637 YGVMVAGVN
+637 YGVMVAGVE
-646 VSSDNCA
+646 VTVDNCA

-666 YDPATKTLTLKDA
+666 YDPATKTLTLQDA
-679 TIDKPGD
+679 TIDKSGD
-686 DNIYNYGLDGLKIKV
+686 YNIYNYGLDGLKIKV
-701 LGTNSLTSDNSIS
+701 LGTNSLTSDNDIS
-714 IAIKEETTFVGNGTL
+714 INLKEEATFVGNGTL
-729 KIKSNYTGIGI
+729 KIKSNYYGIGI
-740 RRNEVNCTISECK
+740 RRDEVNCTISECK
-753 MYIEGVDGIDGN
+753 MYIESVSGIDGN
-765 FANNDLTI
+765 FVKNDLTI

-786 ISSITNLHLV
+786 ITYITNLHLV

>member
-78 SYDPATKTLTLQDAT
+78 SYDPTTKTLTLQDAT
-93 IDKADAVNVKNVSVD
+93 IDKADEFTIENISVD

-114 VGTNNLTSDYGANIA
+114 VGTNNLSTTKFSSISVE
-129 IGKETTFQGTGTL
+129 KTTTFQGSGTL
-142 KMKSNYY
+142 KVKGKSY
-149 GISVTRNDI
+149 GISFG
-158 NNTIRDCKMYIE
+158 NNNLDVIIRDCKMYIE
-170 GVTGLDGFFSNTT
+170 GEWGIDGFFVNTN
-183 LTIINAYIEIISTKA
+183 LTIINANIEINSLRE
-198 AINRCDNLY
+198 AITRIDNLS
-207 LQRCAITEPTGAVF
+207 LQRCAITEPAGAIF
-221 DASQRSIVVDGARVT
+221 DASQRCLVVGGAYVS
-236 GKLVIAPEK
+236 KLVIAPEK

-286 ATITTNAVAGIANES
+286 ATITTNAVAGIANEG

-333 DGKLKVTSTGAS
+333 DGKLKVTSTGTS
-345 AILMQGAPLSIEDCS
+345 AILMQGAPLSIDGCS

-439 EKYGLLIGGIEV
+439 EKYGLLIGGIDV
-451 TSANYDDIYL
+451 TSANYDAIDQL
-461 FPGVAGSLHYDPAKK
+461 PGVTGSLSYDPAKK
-476 ILKMAYVNI
+476 ILRMAYATI

-496 QSVDGLKIEMKGDN
+496 QSVDGLKIEMTGEN
-510 TMSGGTGCILER
+510 AMSGGTGCILER

-545 NTMLTIKGVEVRVSG
+545 NTMLTIKGIEVRVSG
-560 TTEGISGDKSADCGL
+560 ATEGISGDKSAGCGL

-637 YGVMVAGVN
+637 YGVMVAGVE
-646 VSSDNCA
+646 VTGDNCA

-679 TIDKPGD
+679 TIDKSGD

-701 LGTNSLTSDNSIS
+701 LGTNSLTSDNGTSINL
-714 IAIKEETTFVGNGTL
+714 KEETTFVGNGTL
-729 KIKSNYTGIGI
+729 KIKSDYYGIGI
-740 RRNEVNCTISECK
+740 RNNEVNCTISECK
-753 MYIEGVDGIDGN
+753 IYIEGVDGIDGY
-765 FANNDLTI
+765 FVKNDLTI

-780 DCRDDL
+780 DCRDDF
-786 ISSITNLHLV
+786 ITCITNLHLV

-801 QPKGAVYDTA
+801 QPKGAVYDTS
-811 LKAIVVDGVKQ
+811 LQAIVVDGVKQ

-832 DGIGAIDAD
+832 DGIGTIDAD

-863 LPPGIYIRDG
+863 LPPGTYIRDG

>member
-1 MRKLNPVSRSAPKR
+1 
-15 GNSCFLG
+15 
-22 IGTSMRLIAILLCS
+22 MRLIAILLCS

-65 ADLSVIDGVKGTV
+65 AGLSVIDGVKGTV

-93 IDKADAVNVKNVSVD
+93 IDKADEFTIENINVD

-114 VGTNNLTSDYGANIA
+114 VGTNNLSTTKFSSISVE
-129 IGKETTFQGTGTL
+129 KTTTFQGTGTL
-142 KMKSNYY
+142 KVKGNSY
-149 GISVTRNDI
+149 GISAARNNLDI
-158 NNTIRDCKMYIE
+158 IIRDCKMYIE
-170 GVTGLDGFFSNTT
+170 GEWGIDGFFVNTN
-183 LTIINAYIEIISTKA
+183 LTIINANIEINSLRE
-198 AINRCDNLY
+198 AITRMDNLS
-207 LQRCAITEPTGAVF
+207 LQRCAITEPAGAIF
-221 DASQRSIVVDGARVT
+221 DASQRCLVVGGAYVS
-236 GKLVIAPEK
+236 KLVIAPEK

-333 DGKLKVTSTGAS
+333 DGKLKVTSTGTS

-365 KYGIYADKG
+365 KYGIYADKS
-374 DVKEVLTIRTA
+374 DVKEVLTVRTA

-400 NLLLDRCIIN
+400 NLLLVRCIIS

-476 ILKMAYVNI
+476 ILRMAYVTI

-496 QSVDGLKIEMKGDN
+496 QSVDGLKIEMTGDN

-545 NTMLTIKGVEVRVSG
+545 NTMLTIKGIEVRVSG
-560 TTEGISGDKSADCGL
+560 ATEGISGDKSAGCGL

-637 YGVMVAGVN
+637 YGVMVAGVE
-646 VSSDNCA
+646 VTGDNCA
-653 DLSVIDGVKGTVS
+653 DLSVIGGVKGTVS

-679 TIDKPGD
+679 TIDKSGD
-686 DNIYNYGLDGLKIKV
+686 YNIYNYGLDGLKIKV
-701 LGTNSLTSDNSIS
+701 LGTNSLTSDHTVSITLN
-714 IAIKEETTFVGNGTL
+714 EETTFVGNGTL
-729 KIKSNYTGIGI
+729 KIKSDYYGIGI

-765 FANNDLTI
+765 WEGNDLTI

-786 ISSITNLHLV
+786 ITSITNLHLI

-822 KGKLVIEPTT
+822 YGKLVIEPTT
-832 DGIGAIDAD
+832 DGIGTIDAD

-852 QGVKVAQDWNS
+852 QGVKVAQDWSS

>member
-1 MRKLNPVSRSAPKR
+1 
-15 GNSCFLG
+15 
-22 IGTSMRLIAILLCS
+22 MRLIAILLCS

-93 IDKADAVNVKNVSVD
+93 IDKADEFTIENINVD

-114 VGTNNLTSDYGANIA
+114 VGTNNLSTTKFSSISVE
-129 IGKETTFQGTGTL
+129 KTTTFQGTGTL
-142 KMKSNYY
+142 KVKGNSY
-149 GISVTRNDI
+149 GISAG
-158 NNTIRDCKMYIE
+158 NNNLDVIIRDCKMYIE
-170 GVTGLDGFFSNTT
+170 GEWGIDGFFVNTN
-183 LTIINAYIEIISTKA
+183 LTIINANIEINSLKE
-198 AINRCDNLY
+198 AITRMDNLS
-207 LQRCAITEPTGAVF
+207 LQRCAITEPAGAIF
-221 DASQRSIVVDGARVT
+221 DASQRCLVVGGAYVS
-236 GKLVIAPEK
+236 KLVIAPEK

-278 TQTLTLDN
+278 TLTLTLDN

-400 NLLLDRCIIN
+400 NLLLVRCIIN

-439 EKYGLLIGGIEV
+439 EKYGLLIGGIDV
-451 TSANYDDIYL
+451 TSANYDAIDKL
-461 FPGVAGSLHYDPAKK
+461 PGVTGSLSYDPAKK
-476 ILKMAYVNI
+476 ILRMVYATI

-496 QSVDGLKIEMKGDN
+496 QSVDGLKIEMTGN
-510 TMSGGTGCILER
+510 NAMSGGTGCILER

-560 TTEGISGDKSADCGL
+560 ATEGISGDKSAGCGL

-620 AKGAL
+620 VKGAL

-637 YGVMVAGVN
+637 YGVMVAGVE
-646 VSSDNCA
+646 VTVDNCA

-679 TIDKPGD
+679 TIDKSGD

-701 LGTNSLTSDNSIS
+701 LGTNSLTSDHSIS
-714 IAIKEETTFVGNGTL
+714 INLKEETTFVGNGTL
-729 KIKSNYTGIGI
+729 KIKSDYYGIGI
-740 RRNEVNCTISECK
+740 RNNEVNCTISECK
-753 MYIEGVDGIDGN
+753 IYIEGVDGIDGY
-765 FANNDLTI
+765 FVKNDLTI

-780 DCRDDL
+780 DCRDDF
-786 ISSITNLHLV
+786 ITCITNLHLV

-801 QPKGAVYDTA
+801 QPKGAVYDTS
-811 LKAIVVDGVKQ
+811 LQAIVVDGVKQ

-832 DGIGAIDAD
+832 DGIGTIDAD

>member
-1 MRKLNPVSRSAPKR
+1 
-15 GNSCFLG
+15 
-22 IGTSMRLIAILLCS
+22 MRLIAILLCS

-78 SYDPATKTLTLQDAT
+78 SYAPATKTLTLQDAT
-93 IDKADAVNVKNVSVD
+93 IDKADEFTIENISVD

-114 VGTNNLTSDYGANIA
+114 VGTNNLSTTKYSSINIE
-129 IGKETTFQGTGTL
+129 KTTTFQGSGTL
-142 KMKSNYY
+142 KVKGKSY
-149 GISVTRNDI
+149 GISYGNKNLDI
-158 NNTIRDCKMYIE
+158 IIRDCKMYIE
-170 GVTGLDGFFSNTT
+170 GEWGIDGFIVNTN
-183 LTIINAYIEIISTKA
+183 LTIINANIEINSLRE
-198 AINRCDNLY
+198 AITRIDNLS
-207 LQRCAITEPTGAVF
+207 LLRCAITEPAGAIF
-221 DASQRSIVVDGARVT
+221 DASQRCLVVGGAYVS
-236 GKLVIAPEK
+236 KLVIAPEK

-333 DGKLKVTSTGAS
+333 DGKLKVTSTGTS
-345 AILMQGAPLSIEDCS
+345 AILMQGAPLSIEGCS

-374 DVKEVLTIRTA
+374 DVKEVLTVRTA

-400 NLLLDRCIIN
+400 NLLLVRCIIS

-439 EKYGLLIGGIEV
+439 EKYGLLIGGIDV
-451 TSANYDDIYL
+451 TSANYDAIDKL
-461 FPGVAGSLHYDPAKK
+461 PGVTGSLSYDPAKK
-476 ILKMAYVNI
+476 ILRMMYATI

-496 QSVDGLKIEMKGDN
+496 QSVDGLKIEMTGDN
-510 TMSGGTGCILER
+510 AMSGGTGCILER

-560 TTEGISGDKSADCGL
+560 ATEGISGDKSAGCGL

-637 YGVMVAGVN
+637 YGVMVAGVE
-646 VSSDNCA
+646 VTVDNCA

-679 TIDKPGD
+679 TIDKSGD

-701 LGTNSLTSDNSIS
+701 LGTNSLTSDHSIS
-714 IAIKEETTFVGNGTL
+714 INLKEETTFVGNGTL
-729 KIKSNYTGIGI
+729 KIKSDYYGIGI
-740 RRNEVNCTISECK
+740 RNNEVNCTISECK
-753 MYIEGVDGIDGN
+753 MYIECVDGIDGN
-765 FANNDLTI
+765 FSKNDLTI

-786 ISSITNLHLV
+786 ITCITNLHLV

-811 LKAIVVDGVKQ
+811 LQAIVVDGVKQ

-832 DGIGAIDAD
+832 DGIGTIDAD
-841 VPARKQGIYTL
+841 VPVRKQGIYTL

>member
-1 MRKLNPVSRSAPKR
+1 M
-15 GNSCFLG
+15 G

-78 SYDPATKTLTLQDAT
+78 NYDPASKTLTLQDAT
-93 IDKADAVNVKNVSVD
+93 IDKADEFTIENINVD

-114 VGTNNLTSDYGANIA
+114 VGTNNLSTTKFSSISVE
-129 IGKETTFQGTGTL
+129 KTTTFQGTGTL
-142 KMKSNYY
+142 KVKGNSY
-149 GISVTRNDI
+149 GISAG
-158 NNTIRDCKMYIE
+158 NNNLDVIIRDCKMYIE
-170 GVTGLDGFFSNTT
+170 GEWGIDGFFVNTN
-183 LTIINAYIEIISTKA
+183 LTIINANIEINSLKE
-198 AINRCDNLY
+198 AITRMDNLS
-207 LQRCAITEPTGAVF
+207 LQRCAITEPAGAIF
-221 DASQRSIVVDGARVT
+221 DASQRCLVVGGAYVS
-236 GKLVIAPEK
+236 KLVIAPEK

-278 TQTLTLDN
+278 TLTLTLDN
-286 ATITTNAVAGIANES
+286 ATITTNAVAGIANEG

-333 DGKLKVTSTGAS
+333 DGKLKVTSTGTS
-345 AILMQGAPLSIEDCS
+345 AILMQGAPLSIEGCS

-400 NLLLDRCIIN
+400 NLLLVRCIIN

-439 EKYGLLIGGIEV
+439 EKYGLLIGGIDV
-451 TSANYDDIYL
+451 TSANYDAIDKL
-461 FPGVAGSLHYDPAKK
+461 PGVTGSLSYDPAKK
-476 ILKMAYVNI
+476 ILRMVYATI

-496 QSVDGLKIEMKGDN
+496 QSVDGLKIEMTGN
-510 TMSGGTGCILER
+510 NAMSGGTGCILER

-560 TTEGISGDKSADCGL
+560 ATEGISGDKSAGCGL

-620 AKGAL
+620 VKGAL

-637 YGVMVAGVN
+637 YGVMVAGVE
-646 VSSDNCA
+646 VTVDNCA

-679 TIDKPGD
+679 TIDKSGD

-701 LGTNSLTSDNSIS
+701 LGTNSLTSDHSIS
-714 IAIKEETTFVGNGTL
+714 INLKEETTFVGNGTL
-729 KIKSNYTGIGI
+729 KIKSDYYGIGI

-753 MYIEGVDGIDGN
+753 IYIEGVDGIDGY
-765 FANNDLTI
+765 FVKNDLTI

-780 DCRDDL
+780 DCRDDF
-786 ISSITNLHLV
+786 ITCITNLHLV

-801 QPKGAVYDTA
+801 QPKGAVYDTS
-811 LKAIVVDGVKQ
+811 LQAIVVDGVKQ

-832 DGIGAIDAD
+832 DGIGTIDAD

>member
-1 MRKLNPVSRSAPKR
+1 
-15 GNSCFLG
+15 
-22 IGTSMRLIAILLCS
+22 MRLIAILLCS
-36 LFSTTAFS
+36 LLSTTAFS

-78 SYDPATKTLTLQDAT
+78 NYAPASKTLTLQDAT
-93 IDKADAVNVKNVSVD
+93 IDKADEFTIENISVD

-114 VGTNNLTSDYGANIA
+114 VGTNNLSTTKFSSISVE
-129 IGKETTFQGTGTL
+129 KTTTFQGTGTL
-142 KMKSNYY
+142 KVKGNSY
-149 GISVTRNDI
+149 GISAARNNLDI
-158 NNTIRDCKMYIE
+158 IIRDCKMYIE
-170 GVTGLDGFFSNTT
+170 GEWGIDGFFVNTN
-183 LTIINAYIEIISTKA
+183 LTIINANIEINSLKE
-198 AINRCDNLY
+198 AITRMDNLS
-207 LQRCAITEPTGAVF
+207 LQRCAITEPAGAIF
-221 DASQRSIVVDGARVT
+221 DASQRCLVVGGAYVS
-236 GKLVIAPEK
+236 KLVIAPEK

-286 ATITTNAVAGIANES
+286 ATITTNAVAGIANEG

-318 SAAGMVIGRQTRIVG
+318 SVAGMVIGRQTRILG
-333 DGKLKVTSTGAS
+333 DGKLKVTSTGTS
-345 AILMQGAPLSIEDCS
+345 AILMQGAPLSIEGCS

-374 DVKEVLTIRTA
+374 DVKEVLTVRTA

-400 NLLLDRCIIN
+400 NLLLVRCIIN

-433 RVVIDI
+433 RVVIGI
-439 EKYGLLIGGIEV
+439 EKYGLLIGGIDV
-451 TSANYDDIYL
+451 TSANYNAIDQI
-461 FPGVAGSLHYDPAKK
+461 PGVTGSLSYDPAKK
-476 ILKMAYVNI
+476 ILRLAYATI

-496 QSVDGLKIEMKGDN
+496 QSVDGLKIEMTGEN
-510 TMSGGTGCILER
+510 AMSGGTGCILER

-545 NTMLTIKGVEVRVSG
+545 NTMLTIKGIEVRVSG
-560 TTEGISGDKSADCGL
+560 ATEGISGDKSAGCGL

-637 YGVMVAGVN
+637 YGVMVAGVE
-646 VSSDNCA
+646 VTGDNCA

-679 TIDKPGD
+679 TIDKSGD

-701 LGTNSLTSDNSIS
+701 LGTNSLTSDHSIS
-714 IAIKEETTFVGNGTL
+714 INLKEETTFVGNGTL
-729 KIKSNYTGIGI
+729 KIKGYYYGIGI

-753 MYIEGVDGIDGN
+753 MYIESMAGIDGN
-765 FANNDLTI
+765 WEGNDLTI

-780 DCRDDL
+780 DCRNDL

-822 KGKLVIEPTT
+822 TGKLVIEPTT
-832 DGIGAIDAD
+832 DGIGTIDAD

-863 LPPGIYIRDG
+863 LPPGTYIRDG

>member
-1 MRKLNPVSRSAPKR
+1 
-15 GNSCFLG
+15 
-22 IGTSMRLIAILLCS
+22 MRLIAILLCS

-78 SYDPATKTLTLQDAT
+78 NYDPASKTLTLQDAT
-93 IDKADAVNVKNVSVD
+93 IDKADEFTIENISVD

-114 VGTNNLTSDYGANIA
+114 VGTNNLSTTKFSSISVE
-129 IGKETTFQGTGTL
+129 KTTTFQGTGTL
-142 KMKSNYY
+142 KVKGNSY
-149 GISVTRNDI
+149 GISAARNNLDI
-158 NNTIRDCKMYIE
+158 IIRDCKMYIE
-170 GVTGLDGFFSNTT
+170 GEWGIDGFFVNTN
-183 LTIINAYIEIISTKA
+183 LTIINANIEINSLKE
-198 AINRCDNLY
+198 AITRIDNLS
-207 LQRCAITEPTGAVF
+207 LQRCAITEPAGAIF
-221 DASQRSIVVDGARVT
+221 DASQRCLVVGGAYVS
-236 GKLVIAPEK
+236 KLVIAPEK

-286 ATITTNAVAGIANES
+286 ATITTNAVAGIANEG

-374 DVKEVLTIRTA
+374 DVKEVLTVRTA

-400 NLLLDRCIIN
+400 NLLLVRCIIN

-433 RVVIDI
+433 RVVIGI
-439 EKYGLLIGGIEV
+439 EKYGLLIGGIDV
-451 TSANYDDIYL
+451 TSANYDAIDKL
-461 FPGVAGSLHYDPAKK
+461 PGVTGSLSYDPAKK
-476 ILKMAYVNI
+476 ILRMVYAAI

-496 QSVDGLKIEMKGDN
+496 QSVDGLKIEMTGN
-510 TMSGGTGCILER
+510 NAMSGGTGCILER

-545 NTMLTIKGVEVRVSG
+545 NTMLTIKGIEVRVSG
-560 TTEGISGDKSADCGL
+560 ATEGISGDKSAGCGL

-637 YGVMVAGVN
+637 YGVMVAGVE
-646 VSSDNCA
+646 VTVDNCA

-679 TIDKPGD
+679 TIDKSGD

-701 LGTNSLTSDNSIS
+701 LGTNSLTSDNGTSINL
-714 IAIKEETTFVGNGTL
+714 KEETTFVGNGTL
-729 KIKSNYTGIGI
+729 KIKSDYYGIGI
-740 RRNEVNCTISECK
+740 RNNEVNCTISECK
-753 MYIEGVDGIDGN
+753 IYIEGVDGIDGY
-765 FANNDLTI
+765 FVKNDLTI

-780 DCRDDL
+780 DCRDDF
-786 ISSITNLHLV
+786 ITCITNLHLV

-801 QPKGAVYDTA
+801 QPKGAVYDTS
-811 LKAIVVDGVKQ
+811 LQAIVVDGVKQ

-832 DGIGAIDAD
+832 DGIGTIDAD

>member
-1 MRKLNPVSRSAPKR
+1 
-15 GNSCFLG
+15 
-22 IGTSMRLIAILLCS
+22 MRLIAILLCS

-93 IDKADAVNVKNVSVD
+93 IDKADEFTIENISVD

-114 VGTNNLTSDYGANIA
+114 VGTNNLSTTKFSSISVE
-129 IGKETTFQGTGTL
+129 KTTTFQGSGTL
-142 KMKSNYY
+142 KVKGKSY
-149 GISVTRNDI
+149 GISFG
-158 NNTIRDCKMYIE
+158 NNNLDVIIRDCKMYIE
-170 GVTGLDGFFSNTT
+170 GEWGIDGFFVNTN
-183 LTIINAYIEIISTKA
+183 LTIINANIEISSLKE
-198 AINRCDNLY
+198 AITRIDNLS
-207 LQRCAITEPTGAVF
+207 LQRCAITEPAGAIF
-221 DASQRSIVVDGARVT
+221 DASQRCLVVGGAYVS
-236 GKLVIAPEK
+236 KLVIAPEK

-278 TQTLTLDN
+278 TLTLTLDN

-333 DGKLKVTSTGAS
+333 DGKLKVTSTGTS
-345 AILMQGAPLSIEDCS
+345 AILMQGAPLSIDGCS

-400 NLLLDRCIIN
+400 NLLLDRCIIS

-415 AYDKALKGVAKD
+415 AYDKALKGMAKD

-476 ILKMAYVNI
+476 ILRMAYVTI

-496 QSVDGLKIEMKGDN
+496 QSVDGLKIEMTGN
-510 TMSGGTGCILER
+510 NAMSGGTGCILER

-560 TTEGISGDKSADCGL
+560 ATEGISGDKSAGCGL

-637 YGVMVAGVN
+637 YGVMVAGVE
-646 VSSDNCA
+646 VTVDNCA

-679 TIDKPGD
+679 TIDKSGD

-701 LGTNSLTSDNSIS
+701 LGTNSLTSDHAVSINL
-714 IAIKEETTFVGNGTL
+714 KEETTFVGNGTL
-729 KIKSNYTGIGI
+729 KIKGYYYGIGI

-753 MYIEGVDGIDGN
+753 IYIESMAGIDGN
-765 FANNDLTI
+765 FAKNDLTI

-780 DCRDDL
+780 DCHNDL

-822 KGKLVIEPTT
+822 TGKLVIEPTT
-832 DGIGAIDAD
+832 DGIGTIDAD

>member
-1 MRKLNPVSRSAPKR
+1 MRKLNTVSRSAPKR

-36 LFSTTAFS
+36 LFSTAAFS

-65 ADLSVIDGVKGTV
+65 TDLSVIDGVKGTV

-93 IDKADAVNVKNVSVD
+93 IDKADEFTIENKSVD

-114 VGTNNLTSDYGANIA
+114 VGTNNLSTTKYSSINVE
-129 IGKETTFQGTGTL
+129 KTTTFQGSGTL
-142 KMKSNYY
+142 KVKGKSY
-149 GISVTRNDI
+149 GISFGTNNLDI
-158 NNTIRDCKMYIE
+158 IIRDCKMYIE
-170 GVTGLDGFFSNTT
+170 GEWGIDGFIVNTN
-183 LTIINAYIEIISTKA
+183 LTIINANIEINSLIE
-198 AINRCDNLY
+198 AITRIDNLS
-207 LQRCAITEPTGAVF
+207 LLRCAITEPAGAIF
-221 DASQRSIVVDGARVT
+221 DASQRCLVVGGAYVS
-236 GKLVIAPEK
+236 KLVIAPEK

-333 DGKLKVTSTGAS
+333 DGKLKVTSTGTS

-374 DVKEVLTIRTA
+374 DVKEVLTVRTA

-400 NLLLDRCIIN
+400 NLLLVRCIIN

-439 EKYGLLIGGIEV
+439 EKYGLLIGGIDV
-451 TSANYDDIYL
+451 TSANYDAIDKL
-461 FPGVAGSLHYDPAKK
+461 PGVTGSLSYDPAKK
-476 ILKMAYVNI
+476 ILRMAYATI

-496 QSVDGLKIEMKGDN
+496 QSVDGLKIEMTGN
-510 TMSGGTGCILER
+510 NSMSGGTGCILER
-522 PTTITGSGNM
+522 STTITGSGNM

-560 TTEGISGDKSADCGL
+560 ATEGISGDKSAGCGL

-637 YGVMVAGVN
+637 YGVMVAGVE
-646 VSSDNCA
+646 VTVDNCA

-679 TIDKPGD
+679 TIDKSGD
-686 DNIYNYGLDGLKIKV
+686 YNIYNYGLDGLKIKV
-701 LGTNSLTSDNSIS
+701 LGTNSLTSDNDIC
-714 IAIKEETTFVGNGTL
+714 INLKEEATFVGNGTL
-729 KIKSNYTGIGI
+729 KIKSNYYGIGI
-740 RRNEVNCTISECK
+740 RRDEVNCTISECK
-753 MYIEGVDGIDGN
+753 MYIECVAGIDGN
-765 FANNDLTI
+765 FVKNDLTI

-786 ISSITNLHLV
+786 ITYITNLHLV

-822 KGKLVIEPTT
+822 KGKLIIEPTT

-841 VPARKQGIYTL
+841 APARKQGIYTL

>member
-1 MRKLNPVSRSAPKR
+1 
-15 GNSCFLG
+15 
-22 IGTSMRLIAILLCS
+22 MRLIAILLCS

-93 IDKADAVNVKNVSVD
+93 IDKADEFTIENKNVD

-114 VGTNNLTSDYGANIA
+114 VGTNNLSTTKFSSISVE
-129 IGKETTFQGTGTL
+129 KTTTFQGSGTL
-142 KMKSNYY
+142 KVKGNSY
-149 GISVTRNDI
+149 GISFGNNNLDI
-158 NNTIRDCKMYIE
+158 IIRDCKMYIE
-170 GVTGLDGFFSNTT
+170 GEWGIDGLFVNTN
-183 LTIINAYIEIISTKA
+183 LTIINANIEINSLKE
-198 AINRCDNLY
+198 AITRIDNLS
-207 LQRCAITEPTGAVF
+207 LQRCAITEPAGAIF
-221 DASQRSIVVDGARVT
+221 DASQRCLVVGGAYVS
-236 GKLVIAPEK
+236 KLVIAPEK

-333 DGKLKVTSTGAS
+333 DGKLKVTSTGTS
-345 AILMQGAPLSIEDCS
+345 AILMQGAPLSIEGCS

-374 DVKEVLTIRTA
+374 DVKEVLTVRTA

-400 NLLLDRCIIN
+400 NLLLVRCIIN

-433 RVVIDI
+433 RVVIGI

-476 ILKMAYVNI
+476 ILRMAYVTI

-496 QSVDGLKIEMKGDN
+496 QSVDGLKIEMTGEN
-510 TMSGGTGCILER
+510 AMSGGTGCILER

-545 NTMLTIKGVEVRVSG
+545 NTMLTIKGIEVRVSG
-560 TTEGISGDKSADCGL
+560 ATEGISGDKSAGCGL

-637 YGVMVAGVN
+637 YGVMVAGVE
-646 VSSDNCA
+646 VTSDNCA
-653 DLSVIDGVKGTVS
+653 DLSFIDGVKGTVS

-679 TIDKPGD
+679 TIDKSGD

-701 LGTNSLTSDNSIS
+701 LGTNSLTSDHSIS
-714 IAIKEETTFVGNGTL
+714 INLKEETTFVGNGTL
-729 KIKSNYTGIGI
+729 KIKGYYYGIGI

-753 MYIEGVDGIDGN
+753 IYIESMAGIDGN
-765 FANNDLTI
+765 WEGNDLTI

-780 DCRDDL
+780 DCRNDL

-822 KGKLVIEPTT
+822 TGKLIIEPTT
-832 DGIGAIDAD
+832 DGIGTIDAD

>member
-1 MRKLNPVSRSAPKR
+1 
-15 GNSCFLG
+15 
-22 IGTSMRLIAILLCS
+22 MRLIAILLCS

-78 SYDPATKTLTLQDAT
+78 NYDHATKTLTLQDAT
-93 IDKADAVNVKNVSVD
+93 IDKADEFTIENKSVD

-114 VGTNNLTSDYGANIA
+114 VGTNNLSTTKYSSINVE
-129 IGKETTFQGTGTL
+129 KTTTFQGSGTL
-142 KMKSNYY
+142 KVKGKSY
-149 GISVTRNDI
+149 GISFGTNNLDI
-158 NNTIRDCKMYIE
+158 IIRDCKMYIE
-170 GVTGLDGFFSNTT
+170 GEWGIDGFIVNTN
-183 LTIINAYIEIISTKA
+183 LTIINANIEINSLIE
-198 AINRCDNLY
+198 AITRIDNLS
-207 LQRCAITEPTGAVF
+207 LLRCAITEPAGAIF
-221 DASQRSIVVDGARVT
+221 DASQRCLVVGGAYVS
-236 GKLVIAPEK
+236 KLVIAPEK

-286 ATITTNAVAGIANES
+286 ATITTNAVAGIANEG

-333 DGKLKVTSTGAS
+333 DGKLKVTSTGTS

-374 DVKEVLTIRTA
+374 DVKEVLTVRTA

-400 NLLLDRCIIN
+400 NLLLVRCIIN

-439 EKYGLLIGGIEV
+439 EKYGLLIGGIDV
-451 TSANYDDIYL
+451 TSANYDAIDKL
-461 FPGVAGSLHYDPAKK
+461 PGVTGSLSYDPAKK
-476 ILKMAYVNI
+476 ILRMAYATI

-496 QSVDGLKIEMKGDN
+496 QSVDGLKIEMTGN
-510 TMSGGTGCILER
+510 NSMSGGTGCILER

-560 TTEGISGDKSADCGL
+560 ATEGISGDKSAGCGL

-637 YGVMVAGVN
+637 YGVMVAGVE
-646 VSSDNCA
+646 VTVDNCA

-679 TIDKPGD
+679 TIDKSGD
-686 DNIYNYGLDGLKIKV
+686 YNIYNYGLDGLKIKV
-701 LGTNSLTSDNSIS
+701 LGTNSLTSDNDIS
-714 IAIKEETTFVGNGTL
+714 INLKEETTFVGNGTL
-729 KIKSNYTGIGI
+729 KIKSDYYGIGI
-740 RRNEVNCTISECK
+740 RNNEVNCTISECK
-753 MYIEGVDGIDGN
+753 IYIEGVDGIDGY
-765 FANNDLTI
+765 FVKNDLTI

-780 DCRDDL
+780 DCRDDF
-786 ISSITNLHLV
+786 ITCITNLHLV

-801 QPKGAVYDTA
+801 QPKGAVYDTS
-811 LKAIVVDGVKQ
+811 LQAIVVDGVKQ

-832 DGIGAIDAD
+832 DGIGTIDAD

>member
-1 MRKLNPVSRSAPKR
+1 M
-15 GNSCFLG
+15 G

-36 LFSTTAFS
+36 LFSTAAFS

-78 SYDPATKTLTLQDAT
+78 NYDPATKTLTLQDAT
-93 IDKADAVNVKNVSVD
+93 IDKARAVNVENVSVD

-114 VGTNNLTSDYGANIA
+114 VGTNNLTSDYSANIT
-129 IGKETTFQGTGTL
+129 IEKETTFQGTGTL

-149 GISVTRNDI
+149 GIAAKHNDM
-158 NNTIRDCKMYIE
+158 NYTIRDCKMYIE
-170 GVTGLDGFFSNTT
+170 GATGLDGFFRNTS
-183 LTIINAYIEIISTKA
+183 LTVINAYIEINSTEA
-198 AINRCDNLY
+198 AITKFDNLY
-207 LQRCAITEPTGAVF
+207 LQRCAITEPAGAIF

-254 VTDANSGNLTTIA
+254 VTDANCGNLTTIA

-278 TQTLTLDN
+278 TQTLTLHN

-318 SAAGMVIGRQTRIVG
+318 SAAGMVIGRQTSIVG

-345 AILMQGAPLSIEDCS
+345 AILMQGAPLSIEACS

-385 SVEAQGASGSIAGLS
+385 SVEAQGASGSIVGLS
-400 NLLLDRCIIN
+400 NLLLDRCIIS

-415 AYDKALKGVAKD
+415 AYDKALKGVAKG

-433 RVVIDI
+433 RVVIGI
-439 EKYGLLIGGIEV
+439 EKYGLLIGGIDV
-451 TSANYDDIYL
+451 TSANYDAIDQL
-461 FPGVAGSLHYDPAKK
+461 PGVTGSLSYDPAKK
-476 ILKMAYVNI
+476 ILRMAYATI

-496 QSVDGLKIEMKGDN
+496 QSVDGLKIEMTGDN

-545 NTMLTIKGVEVRVSG
+545 NTMLTIKGIEVRVSG
-560 TTEGISGDKSADCGL
+560 ATEGISGDKSAGCGL

-637 YGVMVAGVN
+637 YGVMVAGVE
-646 VSSDNCA
+646 VTVDNCA

-679 TIDKPGD
+679 TIDKSGD
-686 DNIYNYGLDGLKIKV
+686 YNIYNYGLDGLKIKV
-701 LGTNSLTSDNSIS
+701 LGTNSLTSDNDIS
-714 IAIKEETTFVGNGTL
+714 INLKEEATFVGNGTL
-729 KIKSNYTGIGI
+729 KIKSNYYGIGI
-740 RRNEVNCTISECK
+740 RRDEVNCTISECK
-753 MYIEGVDGIDGN
+753 MYIESVSGIDGN
-765 FANNDLTI
+765 FAKNDLTI

-786 ISSITNLHLV
+786 ITYITNLHLV

-822 KGKLVIEPTT
+822 TGKLVIEPTT
-832 DGIGAIDAD
+832 DGIGTIDAD

>member
-1 MRKLNPVSRSAPKR
+1 
-15 GNSCFLG
+15 
-22 IGTSMRLIAILLCS
+22 MRLIAILLCS

-93 IDKADAVNVKNVSVD
+93 IDKADEFTIENISVD

-114 VGTNNLTSDYGANIA
+114 VGTNNLSTTKFSSISVE
-129 IGKETTFQGTGTL
+129 KTTTFQGTGTL
-142 KMKSNYY
+142 KVKGNSY
-149 GISVTRNDI
+149 GISAARNNLDI
-158 NNTIRDCKMYIE
+158 IIRDCKMYIE
-170 GVTGLDGFFSNTT
+170 GEWGIDGFFVNTN
-183 LTIINAYIEIISTKA
+183 LTIINANIEINSLRE
-198 AINRCDNLY
+198 AITRMDNLS
-207 LQRCAITEPTGAVF
+207 LLRCAITEPAGAIF
-221 DASQRSIVVDGARVT
+221 DASQRCLVVGGAYVS
-236 GKLVIAPEK
+236 KLVIAPEN

-254 VTDANSGNLTTIA
+254 VTDANCGNLTTIA

-286 ATITTNAVAGIANES
+286 ATITTNAVAGIANEG

-333 DGKLKVTSTGAS
+333 DGKLKVTSTGTS

-374 DVKEVLTIRTA
+374 DVKEVLTVRTA

-400 NLLLDRCIIN
+400 NLLLVRCIIN

-433 RVVIDI
+433 RVVIGI
-439 EKYGLLIGGIEV
+439 EKYGLLIGGIDV
-451 TSANYDDIYL
+451 TSANYDAIDQL
-461 FPGVAGSLHYDPAKK
+461 PGVTGSLSYDPAKK
-476 ILKMAYVNI
+476 ILRMAYATI

-496 QSVDGLKIEMKGDN
+496 QSVDGLKIEMTGDN

-545 NTMLTIKGVEVRVSG
+545 NTMLTIKGIEVRVSG
-560 TTEGISGDKSADCGL
+560 ATEGISGDKSAGCGL

-631 MTPPIK
+631 MIPPIK
-637 YGVMVAGVN
+637 YGVMVAGVE
-646 VSSDNCA
+646 VTVDNCA

-679 TIDKPGD
+679 TIDKSGD

-701 LGTNSLTSDNSIS
+701 LGTNSLTSDNGTSINL
-714 IAIKEETTFVGNGTL
+714 KEETTFVGNGTL
-729 KIKSNYTGIGI
+729 KIKSDYYGIGI
-740 RRNEVNCTISECK
+740 RNNEVNCTISECK
-753 MYIEGVDGIDGN
+753 IYIEGVDGIDGY
-765 FANNDLTI
+765 FVKNDLTI

-780 DCRDDL
+780 DCRDDF
-786 ISSITNLHLV
+786 ITCITNLHLV

-801 QPKGAVYDTA
+801 QPKGAVYDTS
-811 LKAIVVDGVKQ
+811 LQAIVVDGVKQ

-832 DGIGAIDAD
+832 DGIGTIDAD

-852 QGVKVAQDWNS
+852 HGVKVAQDWNS

>member
-1 MRKLNPVSRSAPKR
+1 
-15 GNSCFLG
+15 
-22 IGTSMRLIAILLCS
+22 MRLIAILLCS

-78 SYDPATKTLTLQDAT
+78 SYAPATKTLTLQDAT
-93 IDKADAVNVKNVSVD
+93 IDKADEFTIENISVD

-114 VGTNNLTSDYGANIA
+114 VGTNNLSTTKFSSISVE
-129 IGKETTFQGTGTL
+129 KTTTFQGSGTL
-142 KMKSNYY
+142 KVKGKSY
-149 GISVTRNDI
+149 GISFG
-158 NNTIRDCKMYIE
+158 NNNLDVIIRDCKMYIE
-170 GVTGLDGFFSNTT
+170 GEWGIDGFFVNTN
-183 LTIINAYIEIISTKA
+183 LTIINANIEINSLKE
-198 AINRCDNLY
+198 AITRIDNLS
-207 LQRCAITEPTGAVF
+207 LQRCAITEPAGAIF
-221 DASQRSIVVDGARVT
+221 DASQRCLVVGGAYVS
-236 GKLVIAPEK
+236 KLVIAPEK

-278 TQTLTLDN
+278 TLTLTLDN

-333 DGKLKVTSTGAS
+333 DGKLKVTSTGTS
-345 AILMQGAPLSIEDCS
+345 AILMQGAPLSIDGCS

-439 EKYGLLIGGIEV
+439 EKYGLLIGGIDV
-451 TSANYDDIYL
+451 TSANYDAIDKL
-461 FPGVAGSLHYDPAKK
+461 PGVTGSLSYDPAKK
-476 ILKMAYVNI
+476 ILRMVYATI

-496 QSVDGLKIEMKGDN
+496 QSVDGLKIEMTGN
-510 TMSGGTGCILER
+510 NAMSGGTGCILER

-560 TTEGISGDKSADCGL
+560 ATEGISGDKSAGCGL

-637 YGVMVAGVN
+637 YGVMVAGVE
-646 VSSDNCA
+646 VTVDNCA

-679 TIDKPGD
+679 TIDKSGD

-701 LGTNSLTSDNSIS
+701 LGTNSLTSDHSIS
-714 IAIKEETTFVGNGTL
+714 INLKEETTFVGNGTL
-729 KIKSNYTGIGI
+729 KIKGYYYGIGI
-740 RRNEVNCTISECK
+740 RRDEVNCTISECK
-753 MYIEGVDGIDGN
+753 IYIESVSGIDGN
-765 FANNDLTI
+765 WEGNDLTI

-786 ISSITNLHLV
+786 ITCITNLHLV

-822 KGKLVIEPTT
+822 TGKLVIEPTT
-832 DGIGAIDAD
+832 DGIGTIDAD

-863 LPPGIYIRDG
+863 LPPGTYIRDG

>member
-1 MRKLNPVSRSAPKR
+1 
-15 GNSCFLG
+15 
-22 IGTSMRLIAILLCS
+22 MRLIAILLCS

-78 SYDPATKTLTLQDAT
+78 SYAPATKTLTLQDAT
-93 IDKADAVNVKNVSVD
+93 IDKADEFTIENISVD

-114 VGTNNLTSDYGANIA
+114 VGTNNLSTTKFSSISVE
-129 IGKETTFQGTGTL
+129 KTTTFQGSGTL
-142 KMKSNYY
+142 KVKGKSY
-149 GISVTRNDI
+149 GISFG
-158 NNTIRDCKMYIE
+158 NNNLDVIIRDCKMYIE
-170 GVTGLDGFFSNTT
+170 GEWGIDGFFVNTN
-183 LTIINAYIEIISTKA
+183 LTIINANIEINSLKE
-198 AINRCDNLY
+198 AITRIDNLS
-207 LQRCAITEPTGAVF
+207 LQRCAITEPAGAIF
-221 DASQRSIVVDGARVT
+221 DASQRCLVVGGAYVS
-236 GKLVIAPEK
+236 KLVIAPEK

-278 TQTLTLDN
+278 TLTLTLDN

-333 DGKLKVTSTGAS
+333 DGKLKVTSTGTS
-345 AILMQGAPLSIEDCS
+345 AILMQGAPLSIDGCS

-439 EKYGLLIGGIEV
+439 EKYGLLIGGIDV
-451 TSANYDDIYL
+451 TSANYDAIDKL
-461 FPGVAGSLHYDPAKK
+461 PGVTGSLSYDPAKK
-476 ILKMAYVNI
+476 ILRMVYATI

-496 QSVDGLKIEMKGDN
+496 QSVDGLKIEMTGN
-510 TMSGGTGCILER
+510 NAMSGGTGCILER

-560 TTEGISGDKSADCGL
+560 ATEGISGDKSAGCGL

-637 YGVMVAGVN
+637 YGVMVAGVE
-646 VSSDNCA
+646 VTVDNCA

-679 TIDKPGD
+679 TIDKSGD

-701 LGTNSLTSDNSIS
+701 LGTNSLTSDNGTSINL
-714 IAIKEETTFVGNGTL
+714 KEETTFVGNGTL
-729 KIKSNYTGIGI
+729 KIKSDYYGIGI
-740 RRNEVNCTISECK
+740 RNNEVNCTISECK
-753 MYIEGVDGIDGN
+753 IYIEGVDGIDGY
-765 FANNDLTI
+765 FVKNDLTI

-780 DCRDDL
+780 DCRDDF
-786 ISSITNLHLV
+786 ITCITNLHLV

-801 QPKGAVYDTA
+801 QPKGAVYDTS
-811 LKAIVVDGVKQ
+811 LQAIVVDGVKQ

-832 DGIGAIDAD
+832 DGIGTIDAD

-852 QGVKVAQDWNS
+852 HGVKVAQDWNS

>member
-1 MRKLNPVSRSAPKR
+1 
-15 GNSCFLG
+15 
-22 IGTSMRLIAILLCS
+22 MRLIAIFLCS
-36 LFSTTAFS
+36 LLSTTAFS
-44 APTAT
+44 APTAI

-78 SYDPATKTLTLQDAT
+78 NYDHATKTLTLQDAT
-93 IDKADAVNVKNVSVD
+93 IDKADEFTIENISVD

-114 VGTNNLTSDYGANIA
+114 VGTNNLSTTKFSSISVE
-129 IGKETTFQGTGTL
+129 KSTTFQGTGTL
-142 KMKSNYY
+142 KVKGNSY
-149 GISVTRNDI
+149 GISAARNNLDI
-158 NNTIRDCKMYIE
+158 IIRDCKMYIE
-170 GVTGLDGFFSNTT
+170 GEWGIDGFFVNTN
-183 LTIINAYIEIISTKA
+183 LTIINANIEINSLRE
-198 AINRCDNLY
+198 AITRMDNLS
-207 LQRCAITEPTGAVF
+207 LLRCAITEPAGAIF
-221 DASQRSIVVDGARVT
+221 DASQRCLVVGGAYVS
-236 GKLVIAPEK
+236 KLVIAPEK

-333 DGKLKVTSTGAS
+333 DGRLKVTSTGTS

-374 DVKEVLTIRTA
+374 DVKEVLTVRTA

-400 NLLLDRCIIN
+400 NLLLVRCIIN

-451 TSANYDDIYL
+451 TSANYNAIDKL
-461 FPGVAGSLHYDPAKK
+461 PGVTGSLSYDPAKK
-476 ILKMAYVNI
+476 ILRMAYAAI

-496 QSVDGLKIEMKGDN
+496 QSVDGLKIEMTGEN
-510 TMSGGTGCILER
+510 AMSGGTGCILER

-545 NTMLTIKGVEVRVSG
+545 NTMLTIKGIEVRVSG
-560 TTEGISGDKSADCGL
+560 ATEGISGDKSAGCGL

-637 YGVMVAGVN
+637 YGVMVAGVE
-646 VSSDNCA
+646 VTGDNCA

-679 TIDKPGD
+679 TIDKSGD

-701 LGTNSLTSDNSIS
+701 LGTNSLTSDHSIS
-714 IAIKEETTFVGNGTL
+714 INLKEETTFVGNGTL
-729 KIKSNYTGIGI
+729 KIKGYYYGIGI

-753 MYIEGVDGIDGN
+753 MYIESMAGIDGN
-765 FANNDLTI
+765 WEGNDLTI

-780 DCRDDL
+780 DCRNDL

-822 KGKLVIEPTT
+822 TGKLVIEPTT
-832 DGIGAIDAD
+832 DGIGTIDAD

-863 LPPGIYIRDG
+863 LPPGTYIRDG

>member
-1 MRKLNPVSRSAPKR
+1 
-15 GNSCFLG
+15 
-22 IGTSMRLIAILLCS
+22 MRLIAILLCS

-78 SYDPATKTLTLQDAT
+78 NYDHATKTLTLQDAT
-93 IDKADAVNVKNVSVD
+93 IDKADEFTIENKSVD

-114 VGTNNLTSDYGANIA
+114 VGTNNLSTTKYSSINVE
-129 IGKETTFQGTGTL
+129 KTTTFQGSGTL
-142 KMKSNYY
+142 KVKGKSY
-149 GISVTRNDI
+149 GISFGTNNLDI
-158 NNTIRDCKMYIE
+158 IIRDCKMYIE
-170 GVTGLDGFFSNTT
+170 GEWGIDGFIVNTN
-183 LTIINAYIEIISTKA
+183 LTIINANIEINSLIE
-198 AINRCDNLY
+198 AITRIDNLS
-207 LQRCAITEPTGAVF
+207 LLRCAITEPAGAIF
-221 DASQRSIVVDGARVT
+221 DASQRCLVVGGAYVS
-236 GKLVIAPEK
+236 KLVIAPEK

-286 ATITTNAVAGIANES
+286 ATITTNAVAGIANEG

-333 DGKLKVTSTGAS
+333 DGKLKVTSTGTS

-374 DVKEVLTIRTA
+374 DVKEVLTVRTA

-400 NLLLDRCIIN
+400 NLLLVRCIIN

-439 EKYGLLIGGIEV
+439 EKYGLLIGGIDV
-451 TSANYDDIYL
+451 TSANYDAIDKL
-461 FPGVAGSLHYDPAKK
+461 PGVTGSLSYDPAKK
-476 ILKMAYVNI
+476 ILRMAYATI

-496 QSVDGLKIEMKGDN
+496 QSVDGLKIEMTGN
-510 TMSGGTGCILER
+510 NSMSGGTGCILER
-522 PTTITGSGNM
+522 STTITGSGNM

-560 TTEGISGDKSADCGL
+560 ATEGISGDKSAGCGL

-637 YGVMVAGVN
+637 YGVMVAGVE
-646 VSSDNCA
+646 VTVDNCA

-679 TIDKPGD
+679 TIDKSGD
-686 DNIYNYGLDGLKIKV
+686 YNIYNYGLDGLKIKV
-701 LGTNSLTSDNSIS
+701 LGTNSLTSDNDIS
-714 IAIKEETTFVGNGTL
+714 INLKEETTFVGNGTL
-729 KIKSNYTGIGI
+729 KIKSNYYGIGI
-740 RRNEVNCTISECK
+740 RRDEVNCTISECK
-753 MYIEGVDGIDGN
+753 MYIESVSGIDGN
-765 FANNDLTI
+765 LVKNDLTI

-786 ISSITNLHLV
+786 ITYITNLHLV

-822 KGKLVIEPTT
+822 TGKLVIEPTT
-832 DGIGAIDAD
+832 DGIGTIDAD

-852 QGVKVAQDWNS
+852 QGVKVVQDWNS

>member
-1 MRKLNPVSRSAPKR
+1 
-15 GNSCFLG
+15 
-22 IGTSMRLIAILLCS
+22 MRLIAILLCS

-78 SYDPATKTLTLQDAT
+78 SYAPATKTLTLQDAT
-93 IDKADAVNVKNVSVD
+93 IDKADEFTIENISVD

-114 VGTNNLTSDYGANIA
+114 VGTNNLSTTKFSSISVE
-129 IGKETTFQGTGTL
+129 KTTTFQGSGTL
-142 KMKSNYY
+142 KVKGKSY
-149 GISVTRNDI
+149 GISFG
-158 NNTIRDCKMYIE
+158 NNNLDVIIRDCKMYIE
-170 GVTGLDGFFSNTT
+170 GEWGIDGFFVNTN
-183 LTIINAYIEIISTKA
+183 LTIINANIEINSLKE
-198 AINRCDNLY
+198 AITRIDNLS
-207 LQRCAITEPTGAVF
+207 LQRCAITEPAGAIF
-221 DASQRSIVVDGARVT
+221 DASQRCLVVGGAYVS
-236 GKLVIAPEK
+236 KLVIAPEK

-278 TQTLTLDN
+278 TLTLTLDN

-333 DGKLKVTSTGAS
+333 DGKLKVTSTGTS
-345 AILMQGAPLSIEDCS
+345 AILMQGAPLSIDGCS

-415 AYDKALKGVAKD
+415 AYDKALNGVAKD

-439 EKYGLLIGGIEV
+439 EKYGLLIGGIDV
-451 TSANYDDIYL
+451 TSANYDAIDKL
-461 FPGVAGSLHYDPAKK
+461 PGVTGSLSYDPAKK
-476 ILKMAYVNI
+476 ILRMVYATI

-496 QSVDGLKIEMKGDN
+496 QSVDGLKIEMTGN
-510 TMSGGTGCILER
+510 NAMSGGTGCILER

-560 TTEGISGDKSADCGL
+560 ATEGISGDKSADCGL

-637 YGVMVAGVN
+637 YGVMVAGVE
-646 VSSDNCA
+646 VTVDNCA

-666 YDPATKTLTLKDA
+666 YAPATKTLTLKDA
-679 TIDKPGD
+679 TIDKSGD

-701 LGTNSLTSDNSIS
+701 LGTNSLTSDNGTSINL
-714 IAIKEETTFVGNGTL
+714 KEETTFVGNGTL
-729 KIKSNYTGIGI
+729 KIKSDYYGIGI
-740 RRNEVNCTISECK
+740 RNNEVNCTISECK
-753 MYIEGVDGIDGN
+753 IYIEGVDGIDGY
-765 FANNDLTI
+765 FVKNDLTI

-780 DCRDDL
+780 DCRDDF
-786 ISSITNLHLV
+786 ITCITNLHLV

-801 QPKGAVYDTA
+801 QPKGAVYDTS
-811 LKAIVVDGVKQ
+811 LQAIVVDGVKQ

-832 DGIGAIDAD
+832 DGIGTIDAD

>member
-1 MRKLNPVSRSAPKR
+1 
-15 GNSCFLG
+15 
-22 IGTSMRLIAILLCS
+22 MRLIAILLCS
-36 LFSTTAFS
+36 LLSTTAFS

-93 IDKADAVNVKNVSVD
+93 IDKADEFTIENISVD

-114 VGTNNLTSDYGANIA
+114 VGTNNLSTTKFSSISVE
-129 IGKETTFQGTGTL
+129 KTTTFQGTGTL
-142 KMKSNYY
+142 KVKGNSY
-149 GISVTRNDI
+149 GISAARNNLDI
-158 NNTIRDCKMYIE
+158 IIRDCKMYIE
-170 GVTGLDGFFSNTT
+170 GEWGIDGFFVNTN
-183 LTIINAYIEIISTKA
+183 LTIINANIEINSLKE
-198 AINRCDNLY
+198 AITRIDNLS
-207 LQRCAITEPTGAVF
+207 LQRCAITEPAGAIF
-221 DASQRSIVVDGARVT
+221 DTSQRCLVVGGAYVS
-236 GKLVIAPEK
+236 KLVIAPEK

-278 TQTLTLDN
+278 TLTLTLDN

-333 DGKLKVTSTGAS
+333 DGKLKVTSTGTS
-345 AILMQGAPLSIEDCS
+345 AILMQGAPLSIDGCS

-439 EKYGLLIGGIEV
+439 EKYGLLIGGIDV
-451 TSANYDDIYL
+451 TSANYDAIDKL
-461 FPGVAGSLHYDPAKK
+461 PGVTGSLSYDPAKK
-476 ILKMAYVNI
+476 ILRMVYATI

-496 QSVDGLKIEMKGDN
+496 QSVDGLKIEMTGN
-510 TMSGGTGCILER
+510 NAMSGGTGCILER

-560 TTEGISGDKSADCGL
+560 ATEGISGDKSAGCGL

-637 YGVMVAGVN
+637 YGVMVAGVE
-646 VSSDNCA
+646 VTVDNCA

-679 TIDKPGD
+679 TIDKSGD

-701 LGTNSLTSDNSIS
+701 LGTNSLTSDNGTSINL
-714 IAIKEETTFVGNGTL
+714 KEETTFVGNGTL
-729 KIKSNYTGIGI
+729 KIKSDYYGIGI
-740 RRNEVNCTISECK
+740 RNNEVNCTISECK
-753 MYIEGVDGIDGN
+753 IYIEGVDGIDGY
-765 FANNDLTI
+765 FVKNDLTI

-780 DCRDDL
+780 DCRDDF
-786 ISSITNLHLV
+786 ITCITNLHLV

-801 QPKGAVYDTA
+801 QPKGAVYDTS
-811 LKAIVVDGVKQ
+811 LQAIVVDGVKQ

-832 DGIGAIDAD
+832 DGIGTIDAD

-852 QGVKVAQDWNS
+852 HGVKVAQDWNS

>member
-1 MRKLNPVSRSAPKR
+1 
-15 GNSCFLG
+15 
-22 IGTSMRLIAILLCS
+22 MRLIAILLCS
-36 LFSTTAFS
+36 LLSTTAFS

-78 SYDPATKTLTLQDAT
+78 NYDPATKTLTLQDAT
-93 IDKADAVNVKNVSVD
+93 IDKADEFTIENISVD

-114 VGTNNLTSDYGANIA
+114 VGTNNLSTTKFSSISVE
-129 IGKETTFQGTGTL
+129 KTTTFQGSGTL
-142 KMKSNYY
+142 KVKGNSY
-149 GISVTRNDI
+149 GISAARNNLDI
-158 NNTIRDCKMYIE
+158 IIRDCKMYIE
-170 GVTGLDGFFSNTT
+170 GEWGIDGFFVNTN
-183 LTIINAYIEIISTKA
+183 LTIINANIEINSLKE
-198 AINRCDNLY
+198 AITRMDNLS
-207 LQRCAITEPTGAVF
+207 LLRCAITEPAGAIF
-221 DASQRSIVVDGARVT
+221 DASQRCLVVGGAYVS
-236 GKLVIAPEK
+236 KLVIAPDK

-286 ATITTNAVAGIANES
+286 ATITTNAVAGIANEG

-333 DGKLKVTSTGAS
+333 DGKLKVTSTGTS
-345 AILMQGAPLSIEDCS
+345 AILMQGAPLSIEGCS

-374 DVKEVLTIRTA
+374 DVKEVLTVRTA

-400 NLLLDRCIIN
+400 NLLLVRCIIN

-433 RVVIDI
+433 RVVIGI
-439 EKYGLLIGGIEV
+439 EKYGLLIGGIDV
-451 TSANYDDIYL
+451 TSANYNAIDQL
-461 FPGVAGSLHYDPAKK
+461 PGVTGSLSYDPAKK
-476 ILKMAYVNI
+476 ILRMAYATI

-496 QSVDGLKIEMKGDN
+496 QSVDGLKIEMTGEN
-510 TMSGGTGCILER
+510 AMSGGTGCILER

-545 NTMLTIKGVEVRVSG
+545 NTMLTIKGIEVRVSG
-560 TTEGISGDKSADCGL
+560 ATEGISGNKSAGCGL

-637 YGVMVAGVN
+637 YGVMVAGVE
-646 VSSDNCA
+646 VTVDNCA

-679 TIDKPGD
+679 TIDKSGD
-686 DNIYNYGLDGLKIKV
+686 YNIYNYGLDGLKIKV
-701 LGTNSLTSDNSIS
+701 LGTNSLTSDNDIS
-714 IAIKEETTFVGNGTL
+714 INLKEEATFVGNGTL
-729 KIKSNYTGIGI
+729 KIKSNYYGIGI
-740 RRNEVNCTISECK
+740 RRDEVNCTISECK
-753 MYIEGVDGIDGN
+753 MYIESVSGIDGN
-765 FANNDLTI
+765 WEGNDLTI

-786 ISSITNLHLV
+786 ITCITNLHLV

-832 DGIGAIDAD
+832 DGIGTIDAD

-863 LPPGIYIRDG
+863 LPPGTYIRDG